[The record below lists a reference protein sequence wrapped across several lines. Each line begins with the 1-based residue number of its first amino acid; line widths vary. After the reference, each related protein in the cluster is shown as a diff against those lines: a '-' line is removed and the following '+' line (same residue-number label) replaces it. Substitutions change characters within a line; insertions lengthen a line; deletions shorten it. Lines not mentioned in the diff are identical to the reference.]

1 MRAHN
6 TTLATRSIRRF
17 QERDEPTDA
26 TRGGLGTVPRN
37 QRPRPAAPGRAP
49 CPDLPPLRL
58 SRRPLPSAPFLL
70 LLQKQ
75 QVSLRRAAESGG
87 LAQPPVAAPVLS
99 RAEPSGA
106 ALSQAAPCR
115 RERRRAEANCA
126 RESRARGRRSE
137 RSGGDPGSAAPSRC
151 CRRACS
157 RRRCRAPLR
166 PRRAAGRSPTFP
178 VPSAGERGLD
188 VRARLLPPAPLA
200 QQQSNSGVRGE
211 SVPPPRSSRR
221 RRLPQ
226 RAAPGPAGA
235 PRRGALLARGAA
247 RGAVEVR
254 SARRRGPGQHR
265 PLSETSPQVGM
276 GRGAGAAASLP
287 LLAALALLAGR
298 SPALLGAARAQL
310 SAGGCTFDDGPG
322 PCDYHQ
328 DLYDDF
334 DWVHVSAQEPHYL
347 PPEMPQGSYMVVISS
362 DHDPGEKTRL
372 QLPTM
377 KENDT
382 HCIDF
387 SYLLYSKNGGN
398 PGTLN
403 ILVRVNKGPLA
414 NPIWNVTGST
424 GKDWLRAELAV
435 STFWPNEYQVI
446 FEAEVSDGRNGYI
459 AIDDIQVLSYPCDK
473 SPHFLRL
480 GDVEVNAGQNAT
492 FQCIAT
498 GRDAVNNKLWLQ
510 RRNGEDIPVAQ
521 TKNINHRRFA
531 ATFKLQEV
539 TKTDQDLYRCVTQS
553 ERGSG
558 VSNFA
563 QLIVREPPRPI
574 APPQLLGV
582 GPTYLLIQLNANSI
596 IGDGPIILKEV
607 EYRMTSGTWT
617 ETHAVNAPTYKL
629 WHLDPDTE
637 YEIRVLLTRPGEG
650 GTGQPGPPLITRTK
664 CAEPMRTPKTL
675 KIAEIQ
681 ARHIAVDWE
690 SLGYNITRCHTF
702 NVTICYHYFC
712 GHNESKADC
721 LDMDPKAPQ
730 HVVDRLP
737 PYTNVSLK
745 MILTNPE
752 GRKESEET
760 IIQTDEDVPGPI
772 PAKSVKGTPFE
783 DKIFLNWKEP
793 VDPNGIIT
801 QYEVSYSSIQSFDP
815 AVPVAGPP
823 QTVSK
828 LWNSTHHVFSH
839 LHPGTTYQFFI
850 RASTIKGFG
859 PATTI
864 NVTTNISAPTLPDY
878 EGVDASLNETATTIT
893 VLLRPAQAKGAPIS
907 AYQIVVE
914 ELHPHR
920 TKRETGAM
928 ECYQIPV
935 TYQTALSGGSPY
947 YFAAQLPP
955 GNLPEPAPFTV
966 GDNRTYQGFWNPP
979 LAPRKGYNIYFQAM
993 SSVEKETKT
1002 QCVRIATKAAAT
1014 EEPEVIPDPAKQTDR
1029 VVKIAGISAGILVF
1043 ILLLLVVIL
1052 IVKKSKLAK
1061 KRKDAMGTTR
1071 QEMTHMVN
1079 AMDRSYADQST
1090 LHAEDPLSITFMD
1103 SHNFSPRLPNDPLVP
1118 TAVLGE
1124 DPNEN
1129 HSATAESSRLLDV
1142 PRYLC
1147 EGTES
1152 PYQTGQLHPAIR
1164 VADLLQH
1171 INLMKTSDSYG
1182 FKEEYESFFEGQSA
1196 SWDVAKKD
1204 QNRTKNRYGNII
1216 AYDHSRVILQ
1226 PVEDDPSSDYI
1237 NANYI
1242 DIWLYRDGYQRP
1254 SHYIAT
1260 QGPVHETVYDFW
1272 RMIWQE
1278 QSACV
1283 VMVTNLVEVGRV
1295 KCYKYWPDDTEVYG
1309 DFKVTCVEVEPL
1321 AEYVVRTFTLGRR
1334 GYNEIREVKQFH
1346 FTGWPDH
1353 GVPYN
1358 ATGLLSFI
1366 RRVKLSNP
1374 PSAGPIVV
1382 HCSAGAGRTGCYI
1395 VIDIML
1401 DMAEREGVVDIYNC
1415 VKALRSRR
1423 INMVQTEEQ
1432 YIFIHDAILEAC
1444 LCGETA
1450 IPVCEFKAAYFDMIR
1465 IDSQTNSSHLKDEF
1479 QTLNSVTPRL
1489 QAEDC
1494 SIACLPRNHDKNRFM
1509 DMLPPDRCLPFLIT
1523 IDGESSNYINAALM
1537 DSYRQP
1543 AAFIVTQHPLPN
1555 TVKDFWRLVYD
1566 YGCTSLVMLNEVDL
1580 AQGCPQY
1587 WPEEGILRYGPIQVE
1602 CMSCSMDC
1610 DVINRIFRIC
1620 NLTRPQEGYLMV
1632 QQFQYLGW
1640 ASHRDVPASKRSF
1653 LKLILQVEKWQ
1664 EECEEGEGRTI
1675 IHCLNGGGRSGMFCA
1690 IGIVVEMVKRQNVV
1704 DVFHAVKTLRNSK
1717 PNMVET
1723 PEQYRFCYDVAL
1735 EYLES
1740 S

>member
-1 MRAHN
+1 N
-6 TTLATRSIRRF
+6 L
-17 QERDEPTDA
+17 
-26 TRGGLGTVPRN
+26 N
-37 QRPRPAAPGRAP
+37 
-49 CPDLPPLRL
+49 
-58 SRRPLPSAPFLL
+58 
-70 LLQKQ
+70 
-75 QVSLRRAAESGG
+75 
-87 LAQPPVAAPVLS
+87 
-99 RAEPSGA
+99 
-106 ALSQAAPCR
+106 
-115 RERRRAEANCA
+115 
-126 RESRARGRRSE
+126 
-137 RSGGDPGSAAPSRC
+137 
-151 CRRACS
+151 
-157 RRRCRAPLR
+157 
-166 PRRAAGRSPTFP
+166 
-178 VPSAGERGLD
+178 
-188 VRARLLPPAPLA
+188 
-200 QQQSNSGVRGE
+200 
-211 SVPPPRSSRR
+211 
-221 RRLPQ
+221 
-226 RAAPGPAGA
+226 
-235 PRRGALLARGAA
+235 
-247 RGAVEVR
+247 
-254 SARRRGPGQHR
+254 
-265 PLSETSPQVGM
+265 
-276 GRGAGAAASLP
+276 
-287 LLAALALLAGR
+287 
-298 SPALLGAARAQL
+298 
-310 SAGGCTFDDGPG
+310 
-322 PCDYHQ
+322 
-328 DLYDDF
+328 
-334 DWVHVSAQEPHYL
+334 W
-347 PPEMPQGSYMVVISS
+347 GSYMIVDSS
-362 DHDPGEKTRL
+362 NHDPGEKARL

-387 SYLLYSKNGGN
+387 SYLLFSKNGASS
-398 PGTLN
+398 GTLN

-435 STFWPNEYQVI
+435 STFWPNEYQVSQQHTLI
-446 FEAEVSDGRNGYI
+446 SLHCCCSRGWG
-459 AIDDIQVLSYPCDK
+459 
-473 SPHFLRL
+473 
-480 GDVEVNAGQNAT
+480 GQ
-492 FQCIAT
+492 
-498 GRDAVNNKLWLQ
+498 
-510 RRNGEDIPVAQ
+510 
-521 TKNINHRRFA
+521 
-531 ATFKLQEV
+531 
-539 TKTDQDLYRCVTQS
+539 
-553 ERGSG
+553 
-558 VSNFA
+558 
-563 QLIVREPPRPI
+563 EPPRPI

-702 NVTICYHYFC
+702 NVTICYHYFH
-712 GHNESKADC
+712 GHNENKADC
-721 LDMDPKAPQ
+721 LDMDPKAPR
-730 HVVDRLP
+730 HIVDHLP

-760 IIQTDEDVPGPI
+760 IIQTDEDVPGPV
-772 PAKSVKGTPFE
+772 PAKSLKGTPFE

-793 VDPNGIIT
+793 LDPNGIIT
-801 QYEVSYSSIQSFDP
+801 QYEVSYSSIRSFDP
-815 AVPVAGPP
+815 AVLVAGPP

-828 LWNSTHHVFSH
+828 VWNSTHHVFPH

-850 RASTIKGFG
+850 RASTVKGFG
-859 PATTI
+859 PATAI

-920 TKRETGAM
+920 TKRETGTM
-928 ECYQIPV
+928 ECYQVPV
-935 TYQTALSGGSPY
+935 TYQNAVSGGSPY
-947 YFAAQLPP
+947 YFAAELPP

-993 SSVEKETKT
+993 SSVEK
-1002 QCVRIATKAAAT
+1002 VSATAAT

-1061 KRKDAMGTTR
+1061 KRKDAMGNTR

-1103 SHNFSPRLPNDPLVP
+1103 SHNFSPRCKYNSDRSY
-1118 TAVLGE
+1118 
-1124 DPNEN
+1124 EN

-1196 SWDVAKKD
+1196 SWDIAKKD

-1242 DIWLYRDGYQRP
+1242 DV
-1254 SHYIAT
+1254 S
-1260 QGPVHETVYDFW
+1260 GPVHETVYDFW

-1309 DFKVTCVEVEPL
+1309 DFKVACVEVEPL
-1321 AEYVVRTFTLGRR
+1321 AEYVVRTFTLERR
-1334 GYNEIREVKQFH
+1334 GYNEIRELKQFH

-1450 IPVCEFKAAYFDMIR
+1450 IPICEFKAAYFDMIR

-1566 YGCTSLVMLNEVDL
+1566 YGCTSVVMLNEVDL

-1587 WPEEGILRYGPIQVE
+1587 WPEEGMLRYGPIQVE

-1640 ASHRDVPASKRSF
+1640 ASHRDVPGSKRSF

-1690 IGIVVEMVKRQNVV
+1690 IGIVIEMVKRQNIV

-1723 PEQYRFCYDVAL
+1723 PVSYSPLIGIQTAN
-1735 EYLES
+1735 
-1740 S
+1740 

>member
-1 MRAHN
+1 MDTCR
-6 TTLATRSIRRF
+6 LGFILLYFSI
-17 QERDEPTDA
+17 
-26 TRGGLGTVPRN
+26 
-37 QRPRPAAPGRAP
+37 
-49 CPDLPPLRL
+49 L
-58 SRRPLPSAPFLL
+58 S
-70 LLQKQ
+70 
-75 QVSLRRAAESGG
+75 VG
-87 LAQPPVAAPVLS
+87 AQF
-99 RAEPSGA
+99 
-106 ALSQAAPCR
+106 
-115 RERRRAEANCA
+115 
-126 RESRARGRRSE
+126 
-137 RSGGDPGSAAPSRC
+137 
-151 CRRACS
+151 
-157 RRRCRAPLR
+157 
-166 PRRAAGRSPTFP
+166 T
-178 VPSAGERGLD
+178 
-188 VRARLLPPAPLA
+188 
-200 QQQSNSGVRGE
+200 
-211 SVPPPRSSRR
+211 
-221 RRLPQ
+221 
-226 RAAPGPAGA
+226 
-235 PRRGALLARGAA
+235 
-247 RGAVEVR
+247 
-254 SARRRGPGQHR
+254 
-265 PLSETSPQVGM
+265 
-276 GRGAGAAASLP
+276 
-287 LLAALALLAGR
+287 
-298 SPALLGAARAQL
+298 
-310 SAGGCTFDDGPG
+310 AGGCTFDDGPAQ
-322 PCDYHQ
+322 CDYQQ
-328 DLYDDF
+328 DPYDDF
-334 DWVHVSAQEPHYL
+334 DWTHVSAQEVPYL
-347 PPEMPQGSYMVVISS
+347 SSELPQGSYMMVDSS
-362 DHDPGEKTRL
+362 QHDAGEKARI
-372 QLPTM
+372 QLPVM

-387 SYLLYSKNGGN
+387 NYLLYTQDGSS

-403 ILVRVNKGPLA
+403 ILVKVNKGPLA
-414 NPIWNVTGST
+414 NPIWNVTSYT

-446 FEAEVSDGRNGYI
+446 FEAEVSDGKTGFI

-498 GRDAVNNKLWLQ
+498 GRDTMNNRLWLQ
-510 RRNGEDIPVAQ
+510 RRNGEDIPVAS

-531 ATFKLQEV
+531 ASFRLKEV
-539 TKTDQDLYRCVTQS
+539 TSLDQDLYRCVTQS

-563 QLIVREPPRPI
+563 GLIVREPPRPI

-596 IGDGPIILKEV
+596 FGDGPIILKEV
-607 EYRMTSGTWT
+607 EYRMTSGSWI
-617 ETHAVNAPTYKL
+617 ETHAVNSPNYKL

-664 CAEPMRTPKTL
+664 CAEPMRTPKRL
-675 KIAEIQ
+675 KIAETQ
-681 ARHIAVDWE
+681 ARFIAVDWE

-702 NVTICYHYFC
+702 NVTICYRYY
-712 GHNESKADC
+712 NANNQTKADC
-721 LDMDPKAPQ
+721 LDMDPKAPR
-730 HVVDRLP
+730 HVVGNLP
-737 PYTNVSLK
+737 PNTNVSLK

-752 GRKESEET
+752 GRKESDET
-760 IIQTDEDVPGPI
+760 IIQTDEDVPGPV
-772 PAKSVKGTPFE
+772 PSQSMKATPFE
-783 DKIFLNWKEP
+783 DRIFLYWKEP
-793 VDPNGIIT
+793 LEPNGIIT
-801 QYEVSYSSIQSFDP
+801 QYEIAYSGIRSFDP
-815 AVPVAGPP
+815 SVPIMRPP
-823 QTVSK
+823 LIVS
-828 LWNSTHHVFSH
+828 LPWNTSHHVFNQ
-839 LHPGTTYQFFI
+839 LHPGTTYQFII
-850 RASTIKGFG
+850 RASTVKGFG
-859 PATTI
+859 PPTTL
-864 NVTTNISAPTLPDY
+864 NVTTNISAPTLEEYDGS
-878 EGVDASLNETATTIT
+878 EAFLNETATTIT
-893 VLLRPAQAKGAPIS
+893 VLLKPAQAKGAPIS

-914 ELHPHR
+914 ELNPHR
-920 TKRETGAM
+920 TRREASSVD
-928 ECYQIPV
+928 CYQVPV
-935 TYQTALSGGSPY
+935 PFHSASSGGSSY
-947 YFAAQLPP
+947 YFAAELPP
-955 GNLPEPAPFTV
+955 GNLPEPSPFTV
-966 GDNRTYQGFWNPP
+966 GDNKTYHGFWNPP
-979 LAPRKGYNIYFQAM
+979 LTPRKNYNIYFQAV
-993 SSVEKETKT
+993 SSVEKESKT
-1002 QCVRIATKAAAT
+1002 QCLRLATKGAT

-1029 VVKIAGISAGILVF
+1029 VVKIAGISAGVLVF
-1043 ILLLLVVIL
+1043 ILLVLVAILL
-1052 IVKKSKLAK
+1052 VKKSHGGFTTKNWSVRRSYYSYSYYLKLAK
-1061 KRKDAMGTTR
+1061 KRKDAIGNTR

-1090 LHAEDPLSITFMD
+1090 LHTEDPMAVTFMD
-1103 SHNFSPRLPNDPLVP
+1103 SHNFSNRY
-1118 TAVLGE
+1118 
-1124 DPNEN
+1124 EN
-1129 HSATAESSRLLDV
+1129 HTAAAAESSRLLDV
-1142 PRYLC
+1142 PRYHC

-1204 QNRTKNRYGNII
+1204 TNRTKNRYGNII

-1226 PVEDDPSSDYI
+1226 PMEDDPSSDYI

-1272 RMIWQE
+1272 RMVWQE
-1278 QSACV
+1278 QSACI

-1295 KCYKYWPDDTEVYG
+1295 KCYKYWPDDAEVYG
-1309 DFKVTCVEVEPL
+1309 DFKVTFVEVEPL
-1321 AEYVVRTFTLGRR
+1321 AEYVVRTFTLERR
-1334 GYNEIREVKQFH
+1334 GFNELREVKQFH

-1353 GVPYN
+1353 GVPYH

-1366 RRVKLSNP
+1366 RRVKISNP

-1450 IPVCEFKAAYFDMIR
+1450 IPACEYKAAYYDMIR
-1465 IDSQTNSSHLKDEF
+1465 IDSQSNSSHLKDEF
-1479 QTLNSVTPRL
+1479 QTLNSVTP
-1489 QAEDC
+1489 QPQPEDC
-1494 SIACLPRNHDKNRFM
+1494 SIALLPRNHEKNRFM

-1566 YGCTSLVMLNEVDL
+1566 YGCTSLVMLNEIDL

-1587 WPEEGILRYGPIQVE
+1587 WPEEGTLRYGPVQVE

-1610 DVINRIFRIC
+1610 DVISRLFRIC

-1632 QQFQYLGW
+1632 RQFQYLGW
-1640 ASHRDVPASKRSF
+1640 AAHREVPASKRSF
-1653 LKLILQVEKWQ
+1653 LKLILQVDKWQ

-1690 IGIVVEMVKRQNVV
+1690 ISIVCEMIKRQNVV
-1704 DVFHAVKTLRNSK
+1704 DVFHAVKSLRNSK
-1717 PNMVET
+1717 PNMVDS
-1723 PEQYRFCYDVAL
+1723 PDQYRFCYDLAL
-1735 EYLES
+1735 EFIETS
-1740 S
+1740 

>member
-1 MRAHN
+1 MDTCR
-6 TTLATRSIRRF
+6 LGFILLYFSI
-17 QERDEPTDA
+17 
-26 TRGGLGTVPRN
+26 
-37 QRPRPAAPGRAP
+37 
-49 CPDLPPLRL
+49 LR
-58 SRRPLPSAPFLL
+58 
-70 LLQKQ
+70 
-75 QVSLRRAAESGG
+75 VG
-87 LAQPPVAAPVLS
+87 AQF
-99 RAEPSGA
+99 
-106 ALSQAAPCR
+106 
-115 RERRRAEANCA
+115 
-126 RESRARGRRSE
+126 
-137 RSGGDPGSAAPSRC
+137 
-151 CRRACS
+151 
-157 RRRCRAPLR
+157 
-166 PRRAAGRSPTFP
+166 T
-178 VPSAGERGLD
+178 
-188 VRARLLPPAPLA
+188 
-200 QQQSNSGVRGE
+200 
-211 SVPPPRSSRR
+211 
-221 RRLPQ
+221 
-226 RAAPGPAGA
+226 
-235 PRRGALLARGAA
+235 
-247 RGAVEVR
+247 
-254 SARRRGPGQHR
+254 
-265 PLSETSPQVGM
+265 
-276 GRGAGAAASLP
+276 
-287 LLAALALLAGR
+287 
-298 SPALLGAARAQL
+298 
-310 SAGGCTFDDGPG
+310 AGGCTFDDGPAQ
-322 PCDYHQ
+322 CDYQQ
-328 DLYDDF
+328 DPYDDF
-334 DWVHVSAQEPHYL
+334 DWTHVSAQEVPYL
-347 PPEMPQGSYMVVISS
+347 SSELPQGSYMMVDSS
-362 DHDPGEKTRL
+362 QHDAGEKARI
-372 QLPTM
+372 QLPVM

-387 SYLLYSKNGGN
+387 NYLLYTQDGSS

-403 ILVRVNKGPLA
+403 ILVKVNKGPLA
-414 NPIWNVTGST
+414 NPIWNVTSYT

-446 FEAEVSDGRNGYI
+446 FEAEVSDGKTGFI

-498 GRDAVNNKLWLQ
+498 GRDTVNNRLWLQ
-510 RRNGEDIPVAQ
+510 RRNGEDIPVAS

-531 ATFKLQEV
+531 ASFRLKEV
-539 TKTDQDLYRCVTQS
+539 TSLDQDLYRCVTQS

-563 QLIVREPPRPI
+563 GLIVREPPRPI

-596 IGDGPIILKEV
+596 FGDGPIILKEV
-607 EYRMTSGTWT
+607 EYRMTSGSWI
-617 ETHAVNAPTYKL
+617 ETHAVNSPNYKL

-664 CAEPMRTPKTL
+664 CAEPMRTPKRL
-675 KIAEIQ
+675 KIAETQ
-681 ARHIAVDWE
+681 ARFIAVDWE

-702 NVTICYHYFC
+702 NVTICYRYY
-712 GHNESKADC
+712 NANNQTKADC
-721 LDMDPKAPQ
+721 LDMDPKAPR
-730 HVVDRLP
+730 HVVGNLP
-737 PYTNVSLK
+737 PNTNVSLK

-752 GRKESEET
+752 GRKESDET
-760 IIQTDEDVPGPI
+760 IIQTDEDVPGPV
-772 PAKSVKGTPFE
+772 PSQSMKATPFE
-783 DKIFLNWKEP
+783 DRIFLYWKEP
-793 VDPNGIIT
+793 LEPNGIIT
-801 QYEVSYSSIQSFDP
+801 QYEIAYSGIRSFDP
-815 AVPVAGPP
+815 SVPIMRPP
-823 QTVSK
+823 LIVSMP
-828 LWNSTHHVFSH
+828 WNTSHHVFNQ
-839 LHPGTTYQFFI
+839 LHPGTTYQFII
-850 RASTIKGFG
+850 RASTVKGFG
-859 PATTI
+859 PPTI
-864 NVTTNISAPTLPDY
+864 LNVTTNISAPTLEEYDGS
-878 EGVDASLNETATTIT
+878 EAFLNETATSIT
-893 VLLRPAQAKGAPIS
+893 VLLKPAQAKGAPIS

-914 ELHPHR
+914 ELNPHR
-920 TKRETGAM
+920 TRREASSVD
-928 ECYQIPV
+928 CYQVPV
-935 TYQTALSGGSPY
+935 PFHSASSGGSPY
-947 YFAAQLPP
+947 YFAAELPP
-955 GNLPEPAPFTV
+955 GNLPEPSPFTV
-966 GDNRTYQGFWNPP
+966 GDNKTYHGFWNPP
-979 LAPRKGYNIYFQAM
+979 LAPRKNYNIYFQAV
-993 SSVEKETKT
+993 SSVEKESKT
-1002 QCVRIATKAAAT
+1002 QCLRLATKGAT

-1029 VVKIAGISAGILVF
+1029 VVKIAGISAGVLVF
-1043 ILLLLVVIL
+1043 ILLVLVAILLV
-1052 IVKKSKLAK
+1052 KKRKLAK
-1061 KRKDAMGTTR
+1061 KRKDAIGNTR

-1090 LHAEDPLSITFMD
+1090 LHAEDPMAVTFMD
-1103 SHNFSPRLPNDPLVP
+1103 SHNFSNRLPNDPLVP
-1118 TAVLGE
+1118 TAVLVPIT
-1124 DPNEN
+1124 DEN
-1129 HSATAESSRLLDV
+1129 HTAAAAESSRLLDV
-1142 PRYLC
+1142 ARYHC

-1204 QNRTKNRYGNII
+1204 TNRTKNRYGNII

-1226 PVEDDPSSDYI
+1226 PMEDDPSSDYI

-1272 RMIWQE
+1272 RMVWQE
-1278 QSACV
+1278 QSACI

-1295 KCYKYWPDDTEVYG
+1295 KCYKYWPDDAEVYG
-1309 DFKVTCVEVEPL
+1309 DFKVTFVEVEPL
-1321 AEYVVRTFTLGRR
+1321 AEYVVRTFTLERR
-1334 GYNEIREVKQFH
+1334 GFNELREVKQFH

-1353 GVPYN
+1353 GVPYH

-1366 RRVKLSNP
+1366 RRVKISNP

-1450 IPVCEFKAAYFDMIR
+1450 IPACEYKAAYYDMIR
-1465 IDSQTNSSHLKDEF
+1465 IDSQSNSSHLKDEF
-1479 QTLNSVTPRL
+1479 QTLNSVTP
-1489 QAEDC
+1489 QPQPEDC
-1494 SIACLPRNHDKNRFM
+1494 SIALLPRNHEKNRFM

-1566 YGCTSLVMLNEVDL
+1566 YGCTSLVMLNEIDL

-1587 WPEEGILRYGPIQVE
+1587 WPEEGMLRYGPVQVE

-1610 DVINRIFRIC
+1610 DVISRLFRIC

-1632 QQFQYLGW
+1632 RQFQYLGW
-1640 ASHRDVPASKRSF
+1640 AAHREIPASKRSF
-1653 LKLILQVEKWQ
+1653 LKLILQVDKWQ

-1690 IGIVVEMVKRQNVV
+1690 ISIVCEMIKRQNVV
-1704 DVFHAVKTLRNSK
+1704 DVFHAVKSLRNSK
-1717 PNMVET
+1717 PNMVDS
-1723 PEQYRFCYDVAL
+1723 PDQYRFCYDLAL
-1735 EYLES
+1735 EFIETS
-1740 S
+1740 

>member
-1 MRAHN
+1 MDTCRLGFILLYFSILSVGAQF
-6 TTLATRSIRRF
+6 TT
-17 QERDEPTDA
+17 
-26 TRGGLGTVPRN
+26 
-37 QRPRPAAPGRAP
+37 
-49 CPDLPPLRL
+49 
-58 SRRPLPSAPFLL
+58 
-70 LLQKQ
+70 
-75 QVSLRRAAESGG
+75 
-87 LAQPPVAAPVLS
+87 
-99 RAEPSGA
+99 
-106 ALSQAAPCR
+106 
-115 RERRRAEANCA
+115 
-126 RESRARGRRSE
+126 
-137 RSGGDPGSAAPSRC
+137 
-151 CRRACS
+151 
-157 RRRCRAPLR
+157 
-166 PRRAAGRSPTFP
+166 
-178 VPSAGERGLD
+178 
-188 VRARLLPPAPLA
+188 
-200 QQQSNSGVRGE
+200 
-211 SVPPPRSSRR
+211 
-221 RRLPQ
+221 
-226 RAAPGPAGA
+226 
-235 PRRGALLARGAA
+235 
-247 RGAVEVR
+247 
-254 SARRRGPGQHR
+254 
-265 PLSETSPQVGM
+265 
-276 GRGAGAAASLP
+276 
-287 LLAALALLAGR
+287 
-298 SPALLGAARAQL
+298 
-310 SAGGCTFDDGPG
+310 GGCTFDDGPAQ
-322 PCDYHQ
+322 CDYQQ
-328 DLYDDF
+328 DPYDDF
-334 DWVHVSAQEPHYL
+334 DWTHVSAQEVPYL
-347 PPEMPQGSYMVVISS
+347 SSELPQGSYMMVDSS
-362 DHDPGEKTRL
+362 QHDAGEKARI
-372 QLPTM
+372 QLPVM

-387 SYLLYSKNGGN
+387 NYLLYTQDGSS

-403 ILVRVNKGPLA
+403 ILVKVNKGPLA
-414 NPIWNVTGST
+414 NPIWNVTSYT

-446 FEAEVSDGRNGYI
+446 FEAEVSDGKTGFI

-498 GRDAVNNKLWLQ
+498 GRDTVNNRLWLQ
-510 RRNGEDIPVAQ
+510 RRNGEDIPVAS

-531 ATFKLQEV
+531 ASFRLKEV
-539 TKTDQDLYRCVTQS
+539 TSLDQDLYRCVTQS

-563 QLIVREPPRPI
+563 GLIVREPPRPI

-596 IGDGPIILKEV
+596 FGDGPIILKEV
-607 EYRMTSGTWT
+607 EYRMTSGIWI
-617 ETHAVNAPTYKL
+617 ETHAVNSPNYKL

-664 CAEPMRTPKTL
+664 CAEPMRTPKRL
-675 KIAEIQ
+675 KIAETQ
-681 ARHIAVDWE
+681 ARFIAVDWE

-702 NVTICYHYFC
+702 NVTICYRYY
-712 GHNESKADC
+712 NANNQTKADC
-721 LDMDPKAPQ
+721 LDMDPKAPR
-730 HVVDRLP
+730 HVVGNLP
-737 PYTNVSLK
+737 PNTNVSLK

-752 GRKESEET
+752 GRKESDET
-760 IIQTDEDVPGPI
+760 IIQTDEDVPGPV
-772 PAKSVKGTPFE
+772 PSQSMKATPFE
-783 DKIFLNWKEP
+783 DRIFLYWKEP
-793 VDPNGIIT
+793 LEPNGIIT
-801 QYEVSYSSIQSFDP
+801 QYEIAYSGIRSFDP
-815 AVPVAGPP
+815 SVPIMRPP
-823 QTVSK
+823 LIVS
-828 LWNSTHHVFSH
+828 LPWNTSHHVFNQ
-839 LHPGTTYQFFI
+839 LHPGTTYQFII
-850 RASTIKGFG
+850 RASTVKGFG
-859 PATTI
+859 PPTTL
-864 NVTTNISAPTLPDY
+864 NVTTNISAPTLEEYDGS
-878 EGVDASLNETATTIT
+878 EAFLNETATTIT
-893 VLLRPAQAKGAPIS
+893 VLLKPAQAKGAPIS

-914 ELHPHR
+914 ELNPHR
-920 TKRETGAM
+920 TRREASSVD
-928 ECYQIPV
+928 CYQVPV
-935 TYQTALSGGSPY
+935 PFHSASSGGSPY
-947 YFAAQLPP
+947 YFAAELPP
-955 GNLPEPAPFTV
+955 GNLPEPSPFTV
-966 GDNRTYQGFWNPP
+966 GDNKTYHGFWNPP
-979 LAPRKGYNIYFQAM
+979 LAPRKNYNIYFQAV
-993 SSVEKETKT
+993 SSVEKESKT
-1002 QCVRIATKAAAT
+1002 QCLRLATKGAT

-1029 VVKIAGISAGILVF
+1029 VVKIAGISAGVLVF
-1043 ILLLLVVIL
+1043 ILLVLVAILL
-1052 IVKKSKLAK
+1052 VKKSHGGFTTKNWSVRKLAK
-1061 KRKDAMGTTR
+1061 KRKDAIGNTR

-1090 LHAEDPLSITFMD
+1090 LHTEDPMAVTFMD
-1103 SHNFSPRLPNDPLVP
+1103 SHNFSNRY
-1118 TAVLGE
+1118 
-1124 DPNEN
+1124 EN
-1129 HSATAESSRLLDV
+1129 HTAAAAESSRLLDV
-1142 PRYLC
+1142 PRYHC

-1204 QNRTKNRYGNII
+1204 TNRTKNRYGNII

-1226 PVEDDPSSDYI
+1226 PMEDDPSSDYI

-1272 RMIWQE
+1272 RMVWQE
-1278 QSACV
+1278 QSACI

-1295 KCYKYWPDDTEVYG
+1295 KCYKYWPDDAEVYG
-1309 DFKVTCVEVEPL
+1309 DFKVTFVEVEPL
-1321 AEYVVRTFTLGRR
+1321 AEYVVRTFTLERR
-1334 GYNEIREVKQFH
+1334 GFNELREVKQFH

-1353 GVPYN
+1353 GVPYH

-1366 RRVKLSNP
+1366 RRVKISNP

-1450 IPVCEFKAAYFDMIR
+1450 IPACEYKAAYYDMIR
-1465 IDSQTNSSHLKDEF
+1465 IDSQSNSSHLKDEF
-1479 QTLNSVTPRL
+1479 QTLNSVTP
-1489 QAEDC
+1489 QPQPEDC
-1494 SIACLPRNHDKNRFM
+1494 SIALLPRNHEKNRFM

-1566 YGCTSLVMLNEVDL
+1566 YGCTSLVMLNEIDL

-1587 WPEEGILRYGPIQVE
+1587 WPEEGMLRYGPVQVE

-1610 DVINRIFRIC
+1610 DVISRLFRIC

-1632 QQFQYLGW
+1632 RQFQYLGW
-1640 ASHRDVPASKRSF
+1640 AAHREVPASKRSF
-1653 LKLILQVEKWQ
+1653 LKLILQVDKWQ

-1690 IGIVVEMVKRQNVV
+1690 ISIVCEMIKRQNVV
-1704 DVFHAVKTLRNSK
+1704 DVFHAVKSLRNSK
-1717 PNMVET
+1717 PNMVDS
-1723 PEQYRFCYDVAL
+1723 PDQYRFCYDLAL
-1735 EYLES
+1735 EFIETS
-1740 S
+1740 

>member
-1 MRAHN
+1 MDTCR
-6 TTLATRSIRRF
+6 LGFILLYFSI
-17 QERDEPTDA
+17 
-26 TRGGLGTVPRN
+26 
-37 QRPRPAAPGRAP
+37 
-49 CPDLPPLRL
+49 L
-58 SRRPLPSAPFLL
+58 S
-70 LLQKQ
+70 
-75 QVSLRRAAESGG
+75 VG
-87 LAQPPVAAPVLS
+87 AQF
-99 RAEPSGA
+99 
-106 ALSQAAPCR
+106 
-115 RERRRAEANCA
+115 
-126 RESRARGRRSE
+126 
-137 RSGGDPGSAAPSRC
+137 
-151 CRRACS
+151 
-157 RRRCRAPLR
+157 
-166 PRRAAGRSPTFP
+166 T
-178 VPSAGERGLD
+178 
-188 VRARLLPPAPLA
+188 
-200 QQQSNSGVRGE
+200 
-211 SVPPPRSSRR
+211 
-221 RRLPQ
+221 
-226 RAAPGPAGA
+226 
-235 PRRGALLARGAA
+235 
-247 RGAVEVR
+247 
-254 SARRRGPGQHR
+254 
-265 PLSETSPQVGM
+265 
-276 GRGAGAAASLP
+276 
-287 LLAALALLAGR
+287 
-298 SPALLGAARAQL
+298 
-310 SAGGCTFDDGPG
+310 AGGCTFDDGPAQ
-322 PCDYHQ
+322 CDYQQ
-328 DLYDDF
+328 DPYDDF
-334 DWVHVSAQEPHYL
+334 DWTHVSAQEVPYL
-347 PPEMPQGSYMVVISS
+347 SSELPQGSYMMVDSS
-362 DHDPGEKTRL
+362 QHDAGEKARI
-372 QLPTM
+372 QLPVM

-387 SYLLYSKNGGN
+387 NYLLYTQDGSS

-403 ILVRVNKGPLA
+403 ILVKVNKGPLA
-414 NPIWNVTGST
+414 NPIWNVTSYT

-446 FEAEVSDGRNGYI
+446 FEAEVSDGKTGFI

-498 GRDAVNNKLWLQ
+498 GRDTVNNRLWLQ
-510 RRNGEDIPVAQ
+510 RRNGEDIPVAS

-531 ATFKLQEV
+531 ASFRLKEV
-539 TKTDQDLYRCVTQS
+539 TSLDQDLYRCVTQS

-563 QLIVREPPRPI
+563 GLIVREPPRPI

-596 IGDGPIILKEV
+596 FGDGPIILKEV
-607 EYRMTSGTWT
+607 EYRMTSGSWI
-617 ETHAVNAPTYKL
+617 ETHAVNSPNYKL

-664 CAEPMRTPKTL
+664 CAEPMRTPKRL
-675 KIAEIQ
+675 KIAETQ
-681 ARHIAVDWE
+681 ARFIAVDWE

-702 NVTICYHYFC
+702 NVTICYRYY
-712 GHNESKADC
+712 NANNQTKADC
-721 LDMDPKAPQ
+721 LDMDPKAPR
-730 HVVDRLP
+730 HVVGNLP
-737 PYTNVSLK
+737 PNTNVSLK

-752 GRKESEET
+752 GRKESDET
-760 IIQTDEDVPGPI
+760 IIQTDEDVPGPV
-772 PAKSVKGTPFE
+772 PSQSMKATPFE
-783 DKIFLNWKEP
+783 DRIFLYWKEP
-793 VDPNGIIT
+793 LEPNGIIT
-801 QYEVSYSSIQSFDP
+801 QYEIAYSGIRSFDP
-815 AVPVAGPP
+815 SVPIMRPP
-823 QTVSK
+823 LIVS
-828 LWNSTHHVFSH
+828 LPWNTSHHVFNQ
-839 LHPGTTYQFFI
+839 LHPGTTYQFII
-850 RASTIKGFG
+850 RASTVKGFG
-859 PATTI
+859 PPTTL
-864 NVTTNISAPTLPDY
+864 NVTTNISAPTLEEYDGS
-878 EGVDASLNETATTIT
+878 EAFLNETATTIT
-893 VLLRPAQAKGAPIS
+893 VLLKPAQAKGAPIS

-914 ELHPHR
+914 ELNPHR
-920 TKRETGAM
+920 TRREASSVD
-928 ECYQIPV
+928 CYQVPV
-935 TYQTALSGGSPY
+935 PFHSASSGGSSY
-947 YFAAQLPP
+947 YFAAELPP
-955 GNLPEPAPFTV
+955 GNLPEPSPFTV
-966 GDNRTYQGFWNPP
+966 GDNKTYHGFWNPP
-979 LAPRKGYNIYFQAM
+979 LTPRKNYNIYFQAV
-993 SSVEKETKT
+993 SSVEKESKT
-1002 QCVRIATKAAAT
+1002 QCLRLATKGAT

-1029 VVKIAGISAGILVF
+1029 VVKIAGISAGVLVF
-1043 ILLLLVVIL
+1043 ILLVLVAILLV
-1052 IVKKSKLAK
+1052 KKRKLAK
-1061 KRKDAMGTTR
+1061 KRKDAIGNTR

-1090 LHAEDPLSITFMD
+1090 LHTEDPMAVTFMD
-1103 SHNFSPRLPNDPLVP
+1103 SHNFSNRLPNDPLVP
-1118 TAVLGE
+1118 TAVLVPIT
-1124 DPNEN
+1124 DEN
-1129 HSATAESSRLLDV
+1129 HTAAAAESSRLLDV
-1142 PRYLC
+1142 PRYHC

-1204 QNRTKNRYGNII
+1204 TNRTKNRYGNII

-1226 PVEDDPSSDYI
+1226 PMEDDPSSDYI

-1272 RMIWQE
+1272 RMVWQE
-1278 QSACV
+1278 QSACI

-1295 KCYKYWPDDTEVYG
+1295 KCYKYWPDDAEVYG
-1309 DFKVTCVEVEPL
+1309 DFKVTFVEVEPL
-1321 AEYVVRTFTLGRR
+1321 AEYVVRTFTLERR
-1334 GYNEIREVKQFH
+1334 GFNELREVKQFH

-1353 GVPYN
+1353 GVPYH

-1366 RRVKLSNP
+1366 RRVKISNP

-1450 IPVCEFKAAYFDMIR
+1450 IPACEYKAAYYDMIR
-1465 IDSQTNSSHLKDEF
+1465 IDSQSNSSHLKDEF
-1479 QTLNSVTPRL
+1479 QTLNSVTP
-1489 QAEDC
+1489 QPQPEDC
-1494 SIACLPRNHDKNRFM
+1494 SIALLPRNHEKNRFM

-1566 YGCTSLVMLNEVDL
+1566 YGCTSLVMLNEIDL

-1587 WPEEGILRYGPIQVE
+1587 WPEEGTLRYGPVQVE

-1610 DVINRIFRIC
+1610 DVISRLFRIC

-1632 QQFQYLGW
+1632 RQFQYLGW
-1640 ASHRDVPASKRSF
+1640 AAHREVPASKRSF
-1653 LKLILQVEKWQ
+1653 LKLILQVDKWQ

-1690 IGIVVEMVKRQNVV
+1690 ISIVCEMIKRQNVV
-1704 DVFHAVKTLRNSK
+1704 DVFHAVKSLRNSK
-1717 PNMVET
+1717 PNMVDS
-1723 PEQYRFCYDVAL
+1723 PDQYRFCYDLAL
-1735 EYLES
+1735 EFIETS
-1740 S
+1740 

>member
-1 MRAHN
+1 LWSCVRH
-6 TTLATRSIRRF
+6 
-17 QERDEPTDA
+17 
-26 TRGGLGTVPRN
+26 
-37 QRPRPAAPGRAP
+37 PG
-49 CPDLPPLRL
+49 
-58 SRRPLPSAPFLL
+58 
-70 LLQKQ
+70 
-75 QVSLRRAAESGG
+75 
-87 LAQPPVAAPVLS
+87 
-99 RAEPSGA
+99 
-106 ALSQAAPCR
+106 
-115 RERRRAEANCA
+115 
-126 RESRARGRRSE
+126 
-137 RSGGDPGSAAPSRC
+137 
-151 CRRACS
+151 
-157 RRRCRAPLR
+157 
-166 PRRAAGRSPTFP
+166 
-178 VPSAGERGLD
+178 
-188 VRARLLPPAPLA
+188 
-200 QQQSNSGVRGE
+200 
-211 SVPPPRSSRR
+211 
-221 RRLPQ
+221 
-226 RAAPGPAGA
+226 
-235 PRRGALLARGAA
+235 
-247 RGAVEVR
+247 
-254 SARRRGPGQHR
+254 
-265 PLSETSPQVGM
+265 
-276 GRGAGAAASLP
+276 
-287 LLAALALLAGR
+287 
-298 SPALLGAARAQL
+298 
-310 SAGGCTFDDGPG
+310 
-322 PCDYHQ
+322 
-328 DLYDDF
+328 
-334 DWVHVSAQEPHYL
+334 
-347 PPEMPQGSYMVVISS
+347 I
-362 DHDPGEKTRL
+362 
-372 QLPTM
+372 
-377 KENDT
+377 
-382 HCIDF
+382 I
-387 SYLLYSKNGGN
+387 
-398 PGTLN
+398 N
-403 ILVRVNKGPLA
+403 I
-414 NPIWNVTGST
+414 
-424 GKDWLRAELAV
+424 
-435 STFWPNEYQVI
+435 
-446 FEAEVSDGRNGYI
+446 
-459 AIDDIQVLSYPCDK
+459 
-473 SPHFLRL
+473 
-480 GDVEVNAGQNAT
+480 
-492 FQCIAT
+492 
-498 GRDAVNNKLWLQ
+498 
-510 RRNGEDIPVAQ
+510 RNGEDIPVAQ

-531 ATFKLQEV
+531 ASFRLQEV

-607 EYRMTSGTWT
+607 EYRMTSGSWT

-650 GTGQPGPPLITRTK
+650 GTGLPGPPLITRTK

-681 ARHIAVDWE
+681 ARRIAVDWE

-702 NVTICYHYFC
+702 NVTICYHYFR

-730 HVVDRLP
+730 HVVNHLP

-760 IIQTDEDVPGPI
+760 IIQTDEDVPGPV
-772 PAKSVKGTPFE
+772 PVNSLQGTSFE
-783 DKIFLNWKEP
+783 NKIFLNWKEP
-793 VDPNGIIT
+793 LDPNGIIT
-801 QYEVSYSSIQSFDP
+801 QYE
-815 AVPVAGPP
+815 
-823 QTVSK
+823 TVSN
-828 LWNSTHHVFSH
+828 LWNSTHHVFMH

-850 RASTIKGFG
+850 RASTVKGFG
-859 PATTI
+859 PATAI
-864 NVTTNISAPTLPDY
+864 NVTTNISA
-878 EGVDASLNETATTIT
+878 
-893 VLLRPAQAKGAPIS
+893 
-907 AYQIVVE
+907 
-914 ELHPHR
+914 
-920 TKRETGAM
+920 M
-928 ECYQIPV
+928 ECYQVPV
-935 TYQTALSGGSPY
+935 TYQNAMSGGAPY
-947 YFAAQLPP
+947 YFAAELPP
-955 GNLPEPAPFTV
+955 GNLPEPAPFT
-966 GDNRTYQGFWNPP
+966 GFWNPP

-993 SSVEKETKT
+993 SSVEKVT
-1002 QCVRIATKAAAT
+1002 AAT

-1052 IVKKSKLAK
+1052 I
-1061 KRKDAMGTTR
+1061 
-1071 QEMTHMVN
+1071 EMTHMVN

-1103 SHNFSPRLPNDPLVP
+1103 QHNFSPRLPSDPLVP

-1124 DPNEN
+1124 
-1129 HSATAESSRLLDV
+1129 ALI
-1142 PRYLC
+1142 LC
-1147 EGTES
+1147 HHFCMDHTSLHGLQLCLHKS

-1204 QNRTKNRYGNII
+1204 QNRAKNRYGNII
-1216 AYDHSRVILQ
+1216 
-1226 PVEDDPSSDYI
+1226 
-1237 NANYI
+1237 
-1242 DIWLYRDGYQRP
+1242 GYQRP

-1278 QSACV
+1278 QSACI

-1309 DFKVTCVEVEPL
+1309 DFKVTCVEMEPL
-1321 AEYVVRTFTLGRR
+1321 AEYVVRTFTLERR

-1353 GVPYN
+1353 GVPYH

-1366 RRVKLSNP
+1366 RRVKFSNP

-1543 AAFIVTQHPLPN
+1543 AAFIVTQYPLPN

-1566 YGCTSLVMLNEVDL
+1566 YGCTSIVMLNEVDL
-1580 AQGCPQY
+1580 SQGCPQY
-1587 WPEEGILRYGPIQVE
+1587 WPEEGTLRYGPIQVE

-1640 ASHRDVPASKRSF
+1640 ASHREVPGSKRSF

-1717 PNMVET
+1717 PNMVEA
-1723 PEQYRFCYDVAL
+1723 PVSHSRGC
-1735 EYLES
+1735 
-1740 S
+1740 

>member
-1 MRAHN
+1 MDTCR
-6 TTLATRSIRRF
+6 LGFILLYFSI
-17 QERDEPTDA
+17 
-26 TRGGLGTVPRN
+26 
-37 QRPRPAAPGRAP
+37 
-49 CPDLPPLRL
+49 L
-58 SRRPLPSAPFLL
+58 S
-70 LLQKQ
+70 
-75 QVSLRRAAESGG
+75 VG
-87 LAQPPVAAPVLS
+87 AQF
-99 RAEPSGA
+99 
-106 ALSQAAPCR
+106 
-115 RERRRAEANCA
+115 
-126 RESRARGRRSE
+126 
-137 RSGGDPGSAAPSRC
+137 
-151 CRRACS
+151 
-157 RRRCRAPLR
+157 
-166 PRRAAGRSPTFP
+166 T
-178 VPSAGERGLD
+178 
-188 VRARLLPPAPLA
+188 
-200 QQQSNSGVRGE
+200 
-211 SVPPPRSSRR
+211 
-221 RRLPQ
+221 
-226 RAAPGPAGA
+226 
-235 PRRGALLARGAA
+235 
-247 RGAVEVR
+247 
-254 SARRRGPGQHR
+254 
-265 PLSETSPQVGM
+265 
-276 GRGAGAAASLP
+276 
-287 LLAALALLAGR
+287 
-298 SPALLGAARAQL
+298 
-310 SAGGCTFDDGPG
+310 AGGCTFDDGPAQ
-322 PCDYHQ
+322 CDYQQ
-328 DLYDDF
+328 DPYDDF
-334 DWVHVSAQEPHYL
+334 DWTHVSAQEVPYL
-347 PPEMPQGSYMVVISS
+347 SSELPQGSYMMVDSS
-362 DHDPGEKTRL
+362 QHDAGEKARI
-372 QLPTM
+372 QLPVM

-387 SYLLYSKNGGN
+387 NYLLYTQDGSS

-403 ILVRVNKGPLA
+403 ILVKVNKGPLA
-414 NPIWNVTGST
+414 NPIWNVTSYT

-446 FEAEVSDGRNGYI
+446 FEAEVSDGKTGFI

-498 GRDAVNNKLWLQ
+498 GRDTMNNRLWLQ
-510 RRNGEDIPVAQ
+510 RRNGEDIPVAS

-531 ATFKLQEV
+531 ASFRLKEV
-539 TKTDQDLYRCVTQS
+539 TSLDQDLYRCVTQS

-563 QLIVREPPRPI
+563 GLIVREPPRPI

-596 IGDGPIILKEV
+596 FGDGPIILKEV
-607 EYRMTSGTWT
+607 EYRMTSGSWI
-617 ETHAVNAPTYKL
+617 ETHAVNSPNYKL

-664 CAEPMRTPKTL
+664 CAEPMRTPKRL
-675 KIAEIQ
+675 KIAETQ
-681 ARHIAVDWE
+681 ARFIAVDWE

-702 NVTICYHYFC
+702 NVTICYRYY
-712 GHNESKADC
+712 NANNQTKADC
-721 LDMDPKAPQ
+721 LDMDPKAPR
-730 HVVDRLP
+730 HVVGNLP
-737 PYTNVSLK
+737 PNTNVSLK

-752 GRKESEET
+752 GRKESDET
-760 IIQTDEDVPGPI
+760 IIQTDEDVPGPV
-772 PAKSVKGTPFE
+772 PSQSMKATPFE
-783 DKIFLNWKEP
+783 DRIFLYWKEP
-793 VDPNGIIT
+793 LEPNGIIT
-801 QYEVSYSSIQSFDP
+801 QYEIAYSGIRSFDP
-815 AVPVAGPP
+815 SVPIMRPP
-823 QTVSK
+823 LIVS
-828 LWNSTHHVFSH
+828 LPWNTSHHVFNQ
-839 LHPGTTYQFFI
+839 LHPGTTYQFII
-850 RASTIKGFG
+850 RASTVKGFG
-859 PATTI
+859 PPTTL
-864 NVTTNISAPTLPDY
+864 NVTTNISAPTLEEYDGS
-878 EGVDASLNETATTIT
+878 EAFLNETATTIT
-893 VLLRPAQAKGAPIS
+893 VLLKPAQAKGAPIS

-914 ELHPHR
+914 ELNPHR
-920 TKRETGAM
+920 TRREASSVD
-928 ECYQIPV
+928 CYQVPV
-935 TYQTALSGGSPY
+935 PFHSASSGGSSY
-947 YFAAQLPP
+947 YFAAELPP
-955 GNLPEPAPFTV
+955 GNLPEPSPFTV
-966 GDNRTYQGFWNPP
+966 GDNKTYHGFWNPP
-979 LAPRKGYNIYFQAM
+979 LTPRKNYNIYFQAV
-993 SSVEKETKT
+993 SSVEKESKT
-1002 QCVRIATKAAAT
+1002 QCLRLATKGAT

-1029 VVKIAGISAGILVF
+1029 VVKIAGISAGVLVF
-1043 ILLLLVVIL
+1043 ILLVLVAILL
-1052 IVKKSKLAK
+1052 VKKSHGGFTTKNWSVRKLAK
-1061 KRKDAMGTTR
+1061 KRKDAIGNTR

-1090 LHAEDPLSITFMD
+1090 LHTEDPMAVTFMD
-1103 SHNFSPRLPNDPLVP
+1103 SHNFSNRLPNDPLVP
-1118 TAVLGE
+1118 TAVLVPIT
-1124 DPNEN
+1124 DEN
-1129 HSATAESSRLLDV
+1129 HTAAAAESSRLLDV
-1142 PRYLC
+1142 PRYHC

-1204 QNRTKNRYGNII
+1204 TNRTKNRYGNII

-1226 PVEDDPSSDYI
+1226 PMEDDPSSDYI

-1272 RMIWQE
+1272 RMVWQE
-1278 QSACV
+1278 QSACI

-1295 KCYKYWPDDTEVYG
+1295 KCYKYWPDDAEVYG
-1309 DFKVTCVEVEPL
+1309 DFKVTFVEVEPL
-1321 AEYVVRTFTLGRR
+1321 AEYVVRTFTLERR
-1334 GYNEIREVKQFH
+1334 GFNELREVKQFH

-1353 GVPYN
+1353 GVPYH

-1366 RRVKLSNP
+1366 RRVKISNP

-1450 IPVCEFKAAYFDMIR
+1450 IPACEYKAAYYDMIR
-1465 IDSQTNSSHLKDEF
+1465 IDSQSNSSHLKDEF
-1479 QTLNSVTPRL
+1479 QTLNSVTP
-1489 QAEDC
+1489 QPQPEDC
-1494 SIACLPRNHDKNRFM
+1494 SIALLPRNHEKNRFM

-1566 YGCTSLVMLNEVDL
+1566 YGCTSLVMLNEIDL

-1587 WPEEGILRYGPIQVE
+1587 WPEEGTLRYGPVQVE

-1610 DVINRIFRIC
+1610 DVISRLFRIC

-1632 QQFQYLGW
+1632 RQFQYLGW
-1640 ASHRDVPASKRSF
+1640 AAHREVPASKRSF
-1653 LKLILQVEKWQ
+1653 LKLILQVDKWQ

-1690 IGIVVEMVKRQNVV
+1690 ISIVCEMIKRQNVV
-1704 DVFHAVKTLRNSK
+1704 DVFHAVKSLRNSK
-1717 PNMVET
+1717 PNMVDS
-1723 PEQYRFCYDVAL
+1723 PDQYRFCYDLAL
-1735 EYLES
+1735 EFIETS
-1740 S
+1740 

>member
-1 MRAHN
+1 MDTCR
-6 TTLATRSIRRF
+6 LGFILLYFSI
-17 QERDEPTDA
+17 
-26 TRGGLGTVPRN
+26 
-37 QRPRPAAPGRAP
+37 
-49 CPDLPPLRL
+49 LR
-58 SRRPLPSAPFLL
+58 
-70 LLQKQ
+70 
-75 QVSLRRAAESGG
+75 VG
-87 LAQPPVAAPVLS
+87 AQF
-99 RAEPSGA
+99 
-106 ALSQAAPCR
+106 
-115 RERRRAEANCA
+115 
-126 RESRARGRRSE
+126 
-137 RSGGDPGSAAPSRC
+137 
-151 CRRACS
+151 
-157 RRRCRAPLR
+157 
-166 PRRAAGRSPTFP
+166 T
-178 VPSAGERGLD
+178 
-188 VRARLLPPAPLA
+188 
-200 QQQSNSGVRGE
+200 
-211 SVPPPRSSRR
+211 
-221 RRLPQ
+221 
-226 RAAPGPAGA
+226 
-235 PRRGALLARGAA
+235 
-247 RGAVEVR
+247 
-254 SARRRGPGQHR
+254 
-265 PLSETSPQVGM
+265 
-276 GRGAGAAASLP
+276 
-287 LLAALALLAGR
+287 
-298 SPALLGAARAQL
+298 
-310 SAGGCTFDDGPG
+310 AGGCTFDDGPAQ
-322 PCDYHQ
+322 CDYQQ
-328 DLYDDF
+328 DPYDDF
-334 DWVHVSAQEPHYL
+334 DWTHVSAQEVPYL
-347 PPEMPQGSYMVVISS
+347 SSELPQGSYMMVDSS
-362 DHDPGEKTRL
+362 QHDAGEKARI
-372 QLPTM
+372 QLPVM

-387 SYLLYSKNGGN
+387 NYLLYTQDGSS

-403 ILVRVNKGPLA
+403 ILVKVNKGPLA
-414 NPIWNVTGST
+414 NPIWNVTSYT

-446 FEAEVSDGRNGYI
+446 FEAEVSDGKTGFI

-498 GRDAVNNKLWLQ
+498 GRDTVNNRLWLQ
-510 RRNGEDIPVAQ
+510 RRNGEDIPVAS

-531 ATFKLQEV
+531 ASFRLKEV
-539 TKTDQDLYRCVTQS
+539 TSLDQDLYRCVTQS

-563 QLIVREPPRPI
+563 GLIVREPPRPI

-596 IGDGPIILKEV
+596 FGDGPIILKEV
-607 EYRMTSGTWT
+607 EYRMTSGSWI
-617 ETHAVNAPTYKL
+617 ETHAVNSPNYKL

-664 CAEPMRTPKTL
+664 CAEPMRTPKRL
-675 KIAEIQ
+675 KIAETQ
-681 ARHIAVDWE
+681 ARFIAVDWE

-702 NVTICYHYFC
+702 NVTICYRYY
-712 GHNESKADC
+712 NANNQTKADC
-721 LDMDPKAPQ
+721 LDMDPKAPR
-730 HVVDRLP
+730 HVVGNLP
-737 PYTNVSLK
+737 PNTNVSLK

-752 GRKESEET
+752 GRKESDET
-760 IIQTDEDVPGPI
+760 IIQTDEDVPGPV
-772 PAKSVKGTPFE
+772 PSQSMKATPFE
-783 DKIFLNWKEP
+783 DRIFLYWKEP
-793 VDPNGIIT
+793 LEPNGIIT
-801 QYEVSYSSIQSFDP
+801 QYEIAYSGIRSFDP
-815 AVPVAGPP
+815 SVPIMRPP
-823 QTVSK
+823 LIVSMP
-828 LWNSTHHVFSH
+828 WNTSHHVFNQ
-839 LHPGTTYQFFI
+839 LHPGTTYQFII
-850 RASTIKGFG
+850 RASTVKGFG
-859 PATTI
+859 PPTI
-864 NVTTNISAPTLPDY
+864 LNVTTNISAPTLEEYDGS
-878 EGVDASLNETATTIT
+878 EAFLNETATSIT
-893 VLLRPAQAKGAPIS
+893 VLLKPAQAKGAPIS

-914 ELHPHR
+914 ELNPHR
-920 TKRETGAM
+920 TRREASSVD
-928 ECYQIPV
+928 CYQVPV
-935 TYQTALSGGSPY
+935 PFHSASSGGSPY
-947 YFAAQLPP
+947 YFAAELPP
-955 GNLPEPAPFTV
+955 GNLPEPSPFTV
-966 GDNRTYQGFWNPP
+966 GDNKTYHGFWNPP
-979 LAPRKGYNIYFQAM
+979 LAPRKNYNIYFQAV
-993 SSVEKETKT
+993 SSVEKESKT
-1002 QCVRIATKAAAT
+1002 QCLRLATKGAT

-1029 VVKIAGISAGILVF
+1029 VVKIAGISAGVLVF
-1043 ILLLLVVIL
+1043 ILLVLVAILL
-1052 IVKKSKLAK
+1052 VKKSHGGFTTKNWSVRKLAK
-1061 KRKDAMGTTR
+1061 KRKDAIGNTR

-1090 LHAEDPLSITFMD
+1090 LHAEDPMAVTFMD
-1103 SHNFSPRLPNDPLVP
+1103 SHNFSNRY
-1118 TAVLGE
+1118 
-1124 DPNEN
+1124 EN
-1129 HSATAESSRLLDV
+1129 HTAAAAESSRLLDV
-1142 PRYLC
+1142 ARYHC

-1204 QNRTKNRYGNII
+1204 TNRTKNRYGNII

-1226 PVEDDPSSDYI
+1226 PMEDDPSSDYI

-1242 DIWLYRDGYQRP
+1242 DGYQRP

-1272 RMIWQE
+1272 RMVWQE
-1278 QSACV
+1278 QSACI

-1295 KCYKYWPDDTEVYG
+1295 KCYKYWPDDAEVYG
-1309 DFKVTCVEVEPL
+1309 DFKVTFVEVEPL
-1321 AEYVVRTFTLGRR
+1321 AEYVVRTFTLERR
-1334 GYNEIREVKQFH
+1334 GFNELREVKQFH

-1353 GVPYN
+1353 GVPYH

-1366 RRVKLSNP
+1366 RRVKISNP

-1450 IPVCEFKAAYFDMIR
+1450 IPACEYKAAYYDMIR
-1465 IDSQTNSSHLKDEF
+1465 IDSQSNSSHLKDEF
-1479 QTLNSVTPRL
+1479 QTLNSVTP
-1489 QAEDC
+1489 QPQPEDC
-1494 SIACLPRNHDKNRFM
+1494 SIALLPRNHEKNRFM

-1566 YGCTSLVMLNEVDL
+1566 YGCTSLVMLNEIDL

-1587 WPEEGILRYGPIQVE
+1587 WPEEGMLRYGPVQVE

-1610 DVINRIFRIC
+1610 DVISRLFRIC

-1632 QQFQYLGW
+1632 RQFQYLGW
-1640 ASHRDVPASKRSF
+1640 AAHREIPASKRSF
-1653 LKLILQVEKWQ
+1653 LKLILQVDKWQ

-1690 IGIVVEMVKRQNVV
+1690 ISIVCEMIKRQNVV
-1704 DVFHAVKTLRNSK
+1704 DVFHAVKSLRNSK
-1717 PNMVET
+1717 PNMVDS
-1723 PEQYRFCYDVAL
+1723 PDQYRFCYDLAL
-1735 EYLES
+1735 EFIETS
-1740 S
+1740 

>member
-1 MRAHN
+1 
-6 TTLATRSIRRF
+6 
-17 QERDEPTDA
+17 
-26 TRGGLGTVPRN
+26 
-37 QRPRPAAPGRAP
+37 
-49 CPDLPPLRL
+49 
-58 SRRPLPSAPFLL
+58 
-70 LLQKQ
+70 
-75 QVSLRRAAESGG
+75 
-87 LAQPPVAAPVLS
+87 
-99 RAEPSGA
+99 
-106 ALSQAAPCR
+106 
-115 RERRRAEANCA
+115 
-126 RESRARGRRSE
+126 
-137 RSGGDPGSAAPSRC
+137 
-151 CRRACS
+151 
-157 RRRCRAPLR
+157 
-166 PRRAAGRSPTFP
+166 
-178 VPSAGERGLD
+178 
-188 VRARLLPPAPLA
+188 
-200 QQQSNSGVRGE
+200 
-211 SVPPPRSSRR
+211 
-221 RRLPQ
+221 
-226 RAAPGPAGA
+226 
-235 PRRGALLARGAA
+235 
-247 RGAVEVR
+247 
-254 SARRRGPGQHR
+254 
-265 PLSETSPQVGM
+265 
-276 GRGAGAAASLP
+276 
-287 LLAALALLAGR
+287 
-298 SPALLGAARAQL
+298 
-310 SAGGCTFDDGPG
+310 
-322 PCDYHQ
+322 
-328 DLYDDF
+328 
-334 DWVHVSAQEPHYL
+334 
-347 PPEMPQGSYMVVISS
+347 
-362 DHDPGEKTRL
+362 
-372 QLPTM
+372 
-377 KENDT
+377 
-382 HCIDF
+382 
-387 SYLLYSKNGGN
+387 
-398 PGTLN
+398 
-403 ILVRVNKGPLA
+403 
-414 NPIWNVTGST
+414 
-424 GKDWLRAELAV
+424 
-435 STFWPNEYQVI
+435 
-446 FEAEVSDGRNGYI
+446 
-459 AIDDIQVLSYPCDK
+459 
-473 SPHFLRL
+473 
-480 GDVEVNAGQNAT
+480 
-492 FQCIAT
+492 
-498 GRDAVNNKLWLQ
+498 
-510 RRNGEDIPVAQ
+510 
-521 TKNINHRRFA
+521 
-531 ATFKLQEV
+531 
-539 TKTDQDLYRCVTQS
+539 
-553 ERGSG
+553 
-558 VSNFA
+558 
-563 QLIVREPPRPI
+563 
-574 APPQLLGV
+574 
-582 GPTYLLIQLNANSI
+582 
-596 IGDGPIILKEV
+596 
-607 EYRMTSGTWT
+607 
-617 ETHAVNAPTYKL
+617 
-629 WHLDPDTE
+629 
-637 YEIRVLLTRPGEG
+637 
-650 GTGQPGPPLITRTK
+650 
-664 CAEPMRTPKTL
+664 MRTPKTL

-681 ARHIAVDWE
+681 ARRIAVDWE

-702 NVTICYHYFC
+702 NVTICYHYFR
-712 GHNESKADC
+712 GHNESRADC

-730 HVVDRLP
+730 HVVNHLP

-760 IIQTDEDVPGPI
+760 IIQTDED
-772 PAKSVKGTPFE
+772 
-783 DKIFLNWKEP
+783 
-793 VDPNGIIT
+793 
-801 QYEVSYSSIQSFDP
+801 
-815 AVPVAGPP
+815 
-823 QTVSK
+823 
-828 LWNSTHHVFSH
+828 
-839 LHPGTTYQFFI
+839 
-850 RASTIKGFG
+850 
-859 PATTI
+859 
-864 NVTTNISAPTLPDY
+864 APTLPDY

-914 ELHPHR
+914 QLHPHR
-920 TKRETGAM
+920 TKREAGAM
-928 ECYQIPV
+928 ECYQVPV
-935 TYQTALSGGSPY
+935 TYQNAMSGGAPY
-947 YFAAQLPP
+947 YFAAELPP

-966 GDNRTYQGFWNPP
+966 GDNRTYKGFWNPP

-1002 QCVRIATKAAAT
+1002 QCVRIATKAAT

-1043 ILLLLVVIL
+1043 ILLLLVVIV

-1061 KRKDAMGTTR
+1061 KRKDAMGNTR

-1090 LHAEDPLSITFMD
+1090 LHAEDPLSLTFMD
-1103 SHNFSPRLPNDPLVP
+1103 QHNFSPRY
-1118 TAVLGE
+1118 
-1124 DPNEN
+1124 EN

-1182 FKEEYESFFEGQSA
+1182 FKEEYE
-1196 SWDVAKKD
+1196 
-1204 QNRTKNRYGNII
+1204 
-1216 AYDHSRVILQ
+1216 
-1226 PVEDDPSSDYI
+1226 
-1237 NANYI
+1237 
-1242 DIWLYRDGYQRP
+1242 
-1254 SHYIAT
+1254 
-1260 QGPVHETVYDFW
+1260 
-1272 RMIWQE
+1272 
-1278 QSACV
+1278 
-1283 VMVTNLVEVGRV
+1283 
-1295 KCYKYWPDDTEVYG
+1295 
-1309 DFKVTCVEVEPL
+1309 
-1321 AEYVVRTFTLGRR
+1321 R

-1353 GVPYN
+1353 GVPYH

-1543 AAFIVTQHPLPN
+1543 AAFIVTQYPLPN

-1566 YGCTSLVMLNEVDL
+1566 YGCTSIVMLNEVDL
-1580 AQGCPQY
+1580 SQ
-1587 WPEEGILRYGPIQVE
+1587 
-1602 CMSCSMDC
+1602 
-1610 DVINRIFRIC
+1610 
-1620 NLTRPQEGYLMV
+1620 PQEGYLMV

-1640 ASHRDVPASKRSF
+1640 ASHREVPGSKRSF

-1717 PNMVET
+1717 PNMVEA

>member
-1 MRAHN
+1 MDTCRLGFILLYFSILSVGAQF
-6 TTLATRSIRRF
+6 TT
-17 QERDEPTDA
+17 
-26 TRGGLGTVPRN
+26 
-37 QRPRPAAPGRAP
+37 
-49 CPDLPPLRL
+49 
-58 SRRPLPSAPFLL
+58 
-70 LLQKQ
+70 
-75 QVSLRRAAESGG
+75 
-87 LAQPPVAAPVLS
+87 AQMGQPVK
-99 RAEPSGA
+99 
-106 ALSQAAPCR
+106 
-115 RERRRAEANCA
+115 
-126 RESRARGRRSE
+126 
-137 RSGGDPGSAAPSRC
+137 
-151 CRRACS
+151 
-157 RRRCRAPLR
+157 
-166 PRRAAGRSPTFP
+166 
-178 VPSAGERGLD
+178 
-188 VRARLLPPAPLA
+188 
-200 QQQSNSGVRGE
+200 
-211 SVPPPRSSRR
+211 
-221 RRLPQ
+221 
-226 RAAPGPAGA
+226 
-235 PRRGALLARGAA
+235 
-247 RGAVEVR
+247 
-254 SARRRGPGQHR
+254 
-265 PLSETSPQVGM
+265 
-276 GRGAGAAASLP
+276 
-287 LLAALALLAGR
+287 
-298 SPALLGAARAQL
+298 
-310 SAGGCTFDDGPG
+310 GGCTFDDGPAQ
-322 PCDYHQ
+322 CDYQQ
-328 DLYDDF
+328 DPYDDF
-334 DWVHVSAQEPHYL
+334 DWTHVSAQEVPYL
-347 PPEMPQGSYMVVISS
+347 SSELPQGSYMMVDSS
-362 DHDPGEKTRL
+362 QHDAGEKARI
-372 QLPTM
+372 QLPVM

-387 SYLLYSKNGGN
+387 NYLLYTQDGSS

-403 ILVRVNKGPLA
+403 ILVKVNKGPLA
-414 NPIWNVTGST
+414 NPIWNVTSYT

-446 FEAEVSDGRNGYI
+446 FEAEVSDGKTGFI

-498 GRDAVNNKLWLQ
+498 GRDTVNNRLWLQ
-510 RRNGEDIPVAQ
+510 RRNGEDIPVAS

-531 ATFKLQEV
+531 ASFRLKEV
-539 TKTDQDLYRCVTQS
+539 TSLDQDLYRCVTQS

-563 QLIVREPPRPI
+563 GLIVREPPRPI

-596 IGDGPIILKEV
+596 FGDGPIILKEV
-607 EYRMTSGTWT
+607 EYRMTSGIWI
-617 ETHAVNAPTYKL
+617 ETHAVNSPNYKL

-664 CAEPMRTPKTL
+664 CAEPMRTPKRL
-675 KIAEIQ
+675 KIAETQ
-681 ARHIAVDWE
+681 ARFIAVDWE

-702 NVTICYHYFC
+702 NVTICYRYY
-712 GHNESKADC
+712 NANNQTKADC
-721 LDMDPKAPQ
+721 LDMDPKAPR
-730 HVVDRLP
+730 HVVGNLP
-737 PYTNVSLK
+737 PNTNVSLK

-752 GRKESEET
+752 GRKESDET
-760 IIQTDEDVPGPI
+760 IIQTDEDVPGPV
-772 PAKSVKGTPFE
+772 PSQSMKATPFE
-783 DKIFLNWKEP
+783 DRIFLYWKEP
-793 VDPNGIIT
+793 LEPNGIIT
-801 QYEVSYSSIQSFDP
+801 QYEIAYSGIRSFDP
-815 AVPVAGPP
+815 SVPIMRPP
-823 QTVSK
+823 LIVS
-828 LWNSTHHVFSH
+828 LPWNTSHHVFNQ
-839 LHPGTTYQFFI
+839 LHPGTTYQFII
-850 RASTIKGFG
+850 RASTVKGFG
-859 PATTI
+859 PPTTL
-864 NVTTNISAPTLPDY
+864 NVTTNISAPTLEEYDGS
-878 EGVDASLNETATTIT
+878 EAFLNETATTIT
-893 VLLRPAQAKGAPIS
+893 VLLKPAQAKGAPIS

-914 ELHPHR
+914 ELNPHR
-920 TKRETGAM
+920 TRREASSVD
-928 ECYQIPV
+928 CYQVPV
-935 TYQTALSGGSPY
+935 PFHSASSGGSPY
-947 YFAAQLPP
+947 YFAAELPP
-955 GNLPEPAPFTV
+955 GNLPEPSPFTV
-966 GDNRTYQGFWNPP
+966 GDNKTYHGFWNPP
-979 LAPRKGYNIYFQAM
+979 LAPRKNYNIYFQAV
-993 SSVEKETKT
+993 SSVEKESKT
-1002 QCVRIATKAAAT
+1002 QCLRLATKGAT

-1029 VVKIAGISAGILVF
+1029 VVKIAGISAGVLVF
-1043 ILLLLVVIL
+1043 ILLVLVAILLV
-1052 IVKKSKLAK
+1052 KKRKLAK
-1061 KRKDAMGTTR
+1061 KRKDAIGNTR

-1090 LHAEDPLSITFMD
+1090 LHTEDPMAVTFMD
-1103 SHNFSPRLPNDPLVP
+1103 SHNFSNRLPNDPLVP
-1118 TAVLGE
+1118 TAVLVPIT
-1124 DPNEN
+1124 DEN
-1129 HSATAESSRLLDV
+1129 HTAAAAESSRLLDV
-1142 PRYLC
+1142 PRYHC

-1204 QNRTKNRYGNII
+1204 TNRTKNRYGNII

-1226 PVEDDPSSDYI
+1226 PMEDDPSSDYI

-1272 RMIWQE
+1272 RMVWQE
-1278 QSACV
+1278 QSACI

-1295 KCYKYWPDDTEVYG
+1295 KCYKYWPDDAEVYG
-1309 DFKVTCVEVEPL
+1309 DFKVTFVEVEPL
-1321 AEYVVRTFTLGRR
+1321 AEYVVRTFTLERR
-1334 GYNEIREVKQFH
+1334 GFNELREVKQFH

-1353 GVPYN
+1353 GVPYH

-1366 RRVKLSNP
+1366 RRVKISNP

-1450 IPVCEFKAAYFDMIR
+1450 IPACEYKAAYYDMIR
-1465 IDSQTNSSHLKDEF
+1465 IDSQSNSSHLKDEF
-1479 QTLNSVTPRL
+1479 QTLNSVTP
-1489 QAEDC
+1489 QPQPEDC
-1494 SIACLPRNHDKNRFM
+1494 SIALLPRNHEKNRFM

-1566 YGCTSLVMLNEVDL
+1566 YGCTSLVMLNEIDL

-1587 WPEEGILRYGPIQVE
+1587 WPEEGMLRYGPVQVE

-1610 DVINRIFRIC
+1610 DVISRLFRIC

-1632 QQFQYLGW
+1632 RQFQYLGW
-1640 ASHRDVPASKRSF
+1640 AAHREVPASKRSF
-1653 LKLILQVEKWQ
+1653 LKLILQVDKWQ

-1690 IGIVVEMVKRQNVV
+1690 ISIVCEMIKRQNVV
-1704 DVFHAVKTLRNSK
+1704 DVFHAVKSLRNSK
-1717 PNMVET
+1717 PNMVDS
-1723 PEQYRFCYDVAL
+1723 PDQYRFCYDLAL
-1735 EYLES
+1735 EFIETS
-1740 S
+1740 

>member
-1 MRAHN
+1 
-6 TTLATRSIRRF
+6 LPF
-17 QERDEPTDA
+17 
-26 TRGGLGTVPRN
+26 PRLHS
-37 QRPRPAAPGRAP
+37 GR
-49 CPDLPPLRL
+49 
-58 SRRPLPSAPFLL
+58 
-70 LLQKQ
+70 
-75 QVSLRRAAESGG
+75 
-87 LAQPPVAAPVLS
+87 
-99 RAEPSGA
+99 
-106 ALSQAAPCR
+106 
-115 RERRRAEANCA
+115 
-126 RESRARGRRSE
+126 
-137 RSGGDPGSAAPSRC
+137 
-151 CRRACS
+151 
-157 RRRCRAPLR
+157 
-166 PRRAAGRSPTFP
+166 
-178 VPSAGERGLD
+178 
-188 VRARLLPPAPLA
+188 
-200 QQQSNSGVRGE
+200 
-211 SVPPPRSSRR
+211 
-221 RRLPQ
+221 
-226 RAAPGPAGA
+226 
-235 PRRGALLARGAA
+235 
-247 RGAVEVR
+247 
-254 SARRRGPGQHR
+254 
-265 PLSETSPQVGM
+265 
-276 GRGAGAAASLP
+276 
-287 LLAALALLAGR
+287 
-298 SPALLGAARAQL
+298 
-310 SAGGCTFDDGPG
+310 GGCTFDDGPA

-334 DWVHVSAQEPHYL
+334 DWDHVSAQEPHYL
-347 PPEMPQGSYMVVISS
+347 PPEMPKGSYMIADSS
-362 DHDPGEKTRL
+362 KHDPGERARL
-372 QLPTM
+372 QLPIM

-387 SYLLYSKNGGN
+387 NYLLYTQKRDH

-403 ILVRVNKGPLA
+403 IFVRVNKGPVA

-446 FEAEVSDGRNGYI
+446 FEAEASGGRGTYI

-498 GRDAVNNKLWLQ
+498 GRDALNNKLWLQ
-510 RRNGEDIPVAQ
+510 KRNGEDIPVAQ

-531 ATFKLQEV
+531 ASFRLREV
-539 TKTDQDLYRCVTQS
+539 TKADEDLYRCVTQS
-553 ERGSG
+553 DRGSG

-607 EYRMTSGTWT
+607 EYRMTTGTWT

-650 GTGQPGPPLITRTK
+650 GTGHPGPPLITRTK

-675 KIAEIQ
+675 KIAEI
-681 ARHIAVDWE
+681 RSTHIAVDWE

-702 NVTICYHYFC
+702 NVTICYHYYR
-712 GHNESKADC
+712 GHGMNKAEC

-730 HVVDRLP
+730 HVVDHLP

-760 IIQTDEDVPGPI
+760 IIQTDEDVPG
-772 PAKSVKGTPFE
+772 SVPSSSLKGTPFE

-793 VDPNGIIT
+793 TEPNGIIT
-801 QYEVSYSSIQSFDP
+801 QFEVKYNSIRSFDP

-823 QTVSK
+823 QTVTK
-828 LWNSTHHVFSH
+828 LWNSTHHVFSQ
-839 LHPGTTYQFFI
+839 LHPGTTYQFLI
-850 RASTIKGFG
+850 RASTVKGFG
-859 PATTI
+859 PATAI

-878 EGVDASLNETATTIT
+878 EGGDASLNETATTIT

-907 AYQIVVE
+907 AYQVVVE
-914 ELHPHR
+914 EMLPHR
-920 TKRETGAM
+920 TKRETSGM

-935 TYQTALSGGSPY
+935 AYSNTGNGGSPY
-947 YFAAQLPP
+947 YFAAELPP
-955 GNLPEPAPFTV
+955 SNLPEASPFTV

-979 LAPRKGYNIYFQAM
+979 LTPRKGYNIYFQAV

-1002 QCVRIATKAAAT
+1002 QCVRIATKAAIP

-1043 ILLLLVVIL
+1043 ILLLLLVVL

-1061 KRKDAMGTTR
+1061 KRKDAMGNAR

-1090 LHAEDPLSITFMD
+1090 LHAEDPLSITYMD

-1118 TAVLGE
+1118 TAVL
-1124 DPNEN
+1124 DEN
-1129 HSATAESSRLLDV
+1129 HTATAESSRLLDV

-1182 FKEEYESFFEGQSA
+1182 FKEEYEGFFEGQSA

-1242 DIWLYRDGYQRP
+1242 DVSSCTAL
-1254 SHYIAT
+1254 
-1260 QGPVHETVYDFW
+1260 DFW
-1272 RMIWQE
+1272 KITW
-1278 QSACV
+1278 
-1283 VMVTNLVEVGRV
+1283 
-1295 KCYKYWPDDTEVYG
+1295 
-1309 DFKVTCVEVEPL
+1309 
-1321 AEYVVRTFTLGRR
+1321 VRRIV
-1334 GYNEIREVKQFH
+1334 EIREVKQFH

-1353 GVPYN
+1353 GVPYH

-1450 IPVCEFKAAYFDMIR
+1450 IPVCEFKVAYFDMIR

-1494 SIACLPRNHDKNRFM
+1494 SIACLPRNHEKNRFM
-1509 DMLPPDRCLPFLIT
+1509 DLLPPDRCLPFLIT

-1580 AQGCPQY
+1580 TQGCPQY
-1587 WPEEGILRYGPIQVE
+1587 WPEEGMLRYGPIQVE

-1610 DVINRIFRIC
+1610 DVISRIFRIC

-1632 QQFQYLGW
+1632 QQFQYVGW
-1640 ASHRDVPASKRSF
+1640 PSHREVPSSKRSF
-1653 LKLILQVEKWQ
+1653 MKLILQVEKWQ
-1664 EECEEGEGRTI
+1664 DECDEGEGRTI

-1690 IGIVVEMVKRQNVV
+1690 IGIVCEMIKRQNVV

-1723 PEQYRFCYDVAL
+1723 PVSCVFRG
-1735 EYLES
+1735 
-1740 S
+1740 

>member
-1 MRAHN
+1 MDMFR
-6 TTLATRSIRRF
+6 I
-17 QERDEPTDA
+17 
-26 TRGGLGTVPRN
+26 V
-37 QRPRPAAPGRAP
+37 
-49 CPDLPPLRL
+49 C
-58 SRRPLPSAPFLL
+58 LL
-70 LLQKQ
+70 LSSSI
-75 QVSLRRAAESGG
+75 VS
-87 LAQPPVAAPVLS
+87 
-99 RAEPSGA
+99 
-106 ALSQAAPCR
+106 
-115 RERRRAEANCA
+115 
-126 RESRARGRRSE
+126 
-137 RSGGDPGSAAPSRC
+137 
-151 CRRACS
+151 
-157 RRRCRAPLR
+157 
-166 PRRAAGRSPTFP
+166 
-178 VPSAGERGLD
+178 
-188 VRARLLPPAPLA
+188 
-200 QQQSNSGVRGE
+200 
-211 SVPPPRSSRR
+211 
-221 RRLPQ
+221 
-226 RAAPGPAGA
+226 
-235 PRRGALLARGAA
+235 
-247 RGAVEVR
+247 
-254 SARRRGPGQHR
+254 
-265 PLSETSPQVGM
+265 VG
-276 GRGAGAAASLP
+276 
-287 LLAALALLAGR
+287 
-298 SPALLGAARAQL
+298 AQL
-310 SAGGCTFDDGPG
+310 TTGGCTFDDGPAQ
-322 PCDYHQ
+322 CDYQQ
-328 DLYDDF
+328 DPYDDF
-334 DWVHVSAQEPHYL
+334 DWTHVSAQEVPFL
-347 PPEMPQGSYMVVISS
+347 SSELPQGSYMMVDSS
-362 DHDPGEKTRL
+362 LHDAGEKARI
-372 QLPTM
+372 QLPVM

-387 SYLLYSKNGGN
+387 NYLLYTQDGSS

-403 ILVRVNKGPLA
+403 ILVKVNKGPLA
-414 NPIWNVTGST
+414 NPIWNVTSYT

-446 FEAEVSDGRNGYI
+446 FEAEVSDGKTGFI

-510 RRNGEDIPVAQ
+510 RRNGEDIPVAS

-531 ATFKLQEV
+531 ASFRLKEV
-539 TKTDQDLYRCVTQS
+539 TNLDEDLYRCVTQS
-553 ERGSG
+553 DRGSG

-563 QLIVREPPRPI
+563 GLIVREPPRPI

-596 IGDGPIILKEV
+596 FGDGPIILKEV
-607 EYRMTSGTWT
+607 EYRMTSGSWI
-617 ETHAVNAPTYKL
+617 ETHAVNSPNYKL

-664 CAEPMRTPKTL
+664 CAEPMRTPKSL
-675 KIAEIQ
+675 KIAETQ
-681 ARHIAVDWE
+681 ARLIAVDWE

-702 NVTICYHYFC
+702 NVTICYHYY
-712 GHNESKADC
+712 NANNQTKADC
-721 LDMDPKAPQ
+721 LDMDPKAPR
-730 HVVDRLP
+730 HVVGNLP
-737 PYTNVSLK
+737 PNTNVSLK

-752 GRKESEET
+752 GRKESDET
-760 IIQTDEDVPGPI
+760 VIQTDEDVPGPV
-772 PAKSVKGTPFE
+772 PSQSMKATPFE
-783 DKIFLNWKEP
+783 DRIFLYWKEP
-793 VDPNGIIT
+793 VEPNGIIT
-801 QYEVSYSSIQSFDP
+801 QYEIGYSGIRSFDP
-815 AVPVAGPP
+815 SLPLPRLPLAVSLP
-823 QTVSK
+823 
-828 LWNSTHHVFSH
+828 WNTSYHVFNQ
-839 LHPGTTYQFFI
+839 LHPGTTYQFVI
-850 RASTIKGFG
+850 RASTVKGFG
-859 PATTI
+859 PPTTLNI
-864 NVTTNISAPTLPDY
+864 TTNISAPTLEEYDGS
-878 EGVDASLNETATTIT
+878 EAFLNETATTIT
-893 VLLRPAQAKGAPIS
+893 VLLKPAQAKGAPIS

-914 ELHPHR
+914 ELNPHR
-920 TKRETGAM
+920 TRREASSVD
-928 ECYQIPV
+928 CYQVPV
-935 TYQTALSGGSPY
+935 SFHSASSGSSPY
-947 YFAAQLPP
+947 YFAAELPP
-955 GNLPEPAPFTV
+955 GNLPEPSPFTV
-966 GDNRTYQGFWNPP
+966 GDNKTYHGFWNPP
-979 LAPRKGYNIYFQAM
+979 LAPRKNYNIYFQAV

-1002 QCVRIATKAAAT
+1002 QCLRLATKGAT

-1029 VVKIAGISAGILVF
+1029 VVKIAGISAGVLVF
-1043 ILLLLVVIL
+1043 ILLVLVAILLV
-1052 IVKKSKLAK
+1052 KKRRSYYSYSYYLKLAK
-1061 KRKDAMGTTR
+1061 KRKDAIGNTR

-1090 LHAEDPLSITFMD
+1090 LHADDPMAVTFMD
-1103 SHNFSPRLPNDPLVP
+1103 SHNFTNRY
-1118 TAVLGE
+1118 
-1124 DPNEN
+1124 EN
-1129 HSATAESSRLLDV
+1129 HTAAAESSRLLDV
-1142 PRYLC
+1142 PRYHC

-1196 SWDVAKKD
+1196 SWDVAKKET
-1204 QNRTKNRYGNII
+1204 NRTKNRYGNII

-1226 PVEDDPSSDYI
+1226 PMEDDPSSDYI

-1242 DIWLYRDGYQRP
+1242 DGYQRP

-1272 RMIWQE
+1272 RMVWQE
-1278 QSACV
+1278 QSACI

-1295 KCYKYWPDDTEVYG
+1295 KCYKYWPDDAEVYG
-1309 DFKVTCVEVEPL
+1309 DFKVTFVEVEPL
-1321 AEYVVRTFTLGRR
+1321 AEYVVRTFTLERR
-1334 GYNEIREVKQFH
+1334 GFNELREVKQFH

-1353 GVPYN
+1353 GVPYH

-1366 RRVKLSNP
+1366 RRVKISNP

-1450 IPVCEFKAAYFDMIR
+1450 IPACEYKAAYYDMIR
-1465 IDSQTNSSHLKDEF
+1465 IDSQSNSSHLKDEF
-1479 QTLNSVTPRL
+1479 QTLNSVTP
-1489 QAEDC
+1489 QPQPEDC
-1494 SIACLPRNHDKNRFM
+1494 SIALLPRNHEKNRFM

-1587 WPEEGILRYGPIQVE
+1587 WPEEGTLRYGPVQVE

-1610 DVINRIFRIC
+1610 DVISRLFRIC

-1632 QQFQYLGW
+1632 RQFQYLGW
-1640 ASHRDVPASKRSF
+1640 AAHREVPASKRSF
-1653 LKLILQVEKWQ
+1653 LKLILQVDKWQ

-1690 IGIVVEMVKRQNVV
+1690 ISIVCEMIKRQNVV
-1704 DVFHAVKTLRNSK
+1704 DVFHAVKSLRNSK
-1717 PNMVET
+1717 PNMVDS
-1723 PEQYRFCYDVAL
+1723 PEQYRFCYDLAL
-1735 EYLES
+1735 EFIETS
-1740 S
+1740 

>member
-1 MRAHN
+1 M
-6 TTLATRSIRRF
+6 LLC
-17 QERDEPTDA
+17 DEKTQI
-26 TRGGLGTVPRN
+26 G
-37 QRPRPAAPGRAP
+37 
-49 CPDLPPLRL
+49 
-58 SRRPLPSAPFLL
+58 
-70 LLQKQ
+70 
-75 QVSLRRAAESGG
+75 
-87 LAQPPVAAPVLS
+87 VLIH
-99 RAEPSGA
+99 
-106 ALSQAAPCR
+106 LYIF
-115 RERRRAEANCA
+115 
-126 RESRARGRRSE
+126 
-137 RSGGDPGSAAPSRC
+137 C
-151 CRRACS
+151 CFH
-157 RRRCRAPLR
+157 L
-166 PRRAAGRSPTFP
+166 
-178 VPSAGERGLD
+178 
-188 VRARLLPPAPLA
+188 
-200 QQQSNSGVRGE
+200 
-211 SVPPPRSSRR
+211 
-221 RRLPQ
+221 
-226 RAAPGPAGA
+226 
-235 PRRGALLARGAA
+235 
-247 RGAVEVR
+247 
-254 SARRRGPGQHR
+254 
-265 PLSETSPQVGM
+265 
-276 GRGAGAAASLP
+276 AAAQMGQP
-287 LLAALALLAGR
+287 VK
-298 SPALLGAARAQL
+298 
-310 SAGGCTFDDGPG
+310 GGCTFDDGPAQ
-322 PCDYHQ
+322 CDYQQ
-328 DLYDDF
+328 DPYDDF
-334 DWVHVSAQEPHYL
+334 DWTHVSAQEVPYL
-347 PPEMPQGSYMVVISS
+347 SSELPQGSYMMVDSS
-362 DHDPGEKTRL
+362 QHDAGEKARI
-372 QLPTM
+372 QLPVM

-387 SYLLYSKNGGN
+387 NYLLYTQDGSS

-403 ILVRVNKGPLA
+403 ILVKVNKGPLA
-414 NPIWNVTGST
+414 NPIWNVTSYT

-446 FEAEVSDGRNGYI
+446 FEAEVSDGKTGFI

-498 GRDAVNNKLWLQ
+498 GRDTMNNRLWLQ
-510 RRNGEDIPVAQ
+510 RRNGEDIPVAS

-531 ATFKLQEV
+531 ASFRLKEV
-539 TKTDQDLYRCVTQS
+539 TSLDQDLYRCVTQS

-563 QLIVREPPRPI
+563 GLIVREPPRPI

-596 IGDGPIILKEV
+596 FGDGPIILKEV
-607 EYRMTSGTWT
+607 EYRMTSGSWI
-617 ETHAVNAPTYKL
+617 ETHAVNSPNYKL

-664 CAEPMRTPKTL
+664 CAEPMRTPKRL
-675 KIAEIQ
+675 KIAETQ
-681 ARHIAVDWE
+681 ARFIAVDWE

-702 NVTICYHYFC
+702 NVTICYRYY
-712 GHNESKADC
+712 NANNQTKADC
-721 LDMDPKAPQ
+721 LDMDPKAPR
-730 HVVDRLP
+730 HVVGNLP
-737 PYTNVSLK
+737 PNTNVSLK

-752 GRKESEET
+752 GRKESDET
-760 IIQTDEDVPGPI
+760 IIQTDEDVPGPV
-772 PAKSVKGTPFE
+772 PSQSMKATPFE
-783 DKIFLNWKEP
+783 DRIFLYWKEP
-793 VDPNGIIT
+793 LEPNGIIT
-801 QYEVSYSSIQSFDP
+801 QYEIAYSGIRSFDP
-815 AVPVAGPP
+815 SAPIMRPP
-823 QTVSK
+823 LIVS
-828 LWNSTHHVFSH
+828 LPWNTSHHVFNQ
-839 LHPGTTYQFFI
+839 LHPGTTYQFII
-850 RASTIKGFG
+850 RASTVKGFG
-859 PATTI
+859 PPTTL
-864 NVTTNISAPTLPDY
+864 NVTTNISAPTLEEYDGS
-878 EGVDASLNETATTIT
+878 EAFLNETATTIT
-893 VLLRPAQAKGAPIS
+893 VLLKPAQAKGAPVS

-914 ELHPHR
+914 ELNPHR
-920 TKRETGAM
+920 TRREASSVD
-928 ECYQIPV
+928 CYQVPV
-935 TYQTALSGGSPY
+935 PFHSASSGGSSY
-947 YFAAQLPP
+947 YFAAELPP
-955 GNLPEPAPFTV
+955 GNLPEPSPFTV
-966 GDNRTYQGFWNPP
+966 GDNKTYHGFWNPP
-979 LAPRKGYNIYFQAM
+979 LTPRKNYNIYFQAV
-993 SSVEKETKT
+993 SSVEKESKT
-1002 QCVRIATKAAAT
+1002 QCLRLATKGAT

-1029 VVKIAGISAGILVF
+1029 VVKIAGISAGVLVF
-1043 ILLLLVVIL
+1043 ILLVLVAILLV
-1052 IVKKSKLAK
+1052 KKRKLAK
-1061 KRKDAMGTTR
+1061 KRKDAIGNTR

-1090 LHAEDPLSITFMD
+1090 LHTEDPMAVTFMD
-1103 SHNFSPRLPNDPLVP
+1103 SHNFSNRY
-1118 TAVLGE
+1118 
-1124 DPNEN
+1124 EN
-1129 HSATAESSRLLDV
+1129 HTAAAAESSRLLDV
-1142 PRYLC
+1142 PRYHC

-1204 QNRTKNRYGNII
+1204 TNRTKNRYGNII

-1226 PVEDDPSSDYI
+1226 PMEDDPSSDYI

-1242 DIWLYRDGYQRP
+1242 DGYQRP

-1272 RMIWQE
+1272 RMVWQE
-1278 QSACV
+1278 QSACI

-1295 KCYKYWPDDTEVYG
+1295 KCYKYWPDDAEVYG
-1309 DFKVTCVEVEPL
+1309 DFKVTFVEVEPL
-1321 AEYVVRTFTLGRR
+1321 AEYVVRTFTLERR
-1334 GYNEIREVKQFH
+1334 GFNELREVKQFH

-1353 GVPYN
+1353 GVPYH

-1366 RRVKLSNP
+1366 RRVKISNP

-1450 IPVCEFKAAYFDMIR
+1450 IPACEYKAAYYDMIR
-1465 IDSQTNSSHLKDEF
+1465 IDSQSNSSHLKDEF
-1479 QTLNSVTPRL
+1479 QTLNSVTP
-1489 QAEDC
+1489 QPQPEDC
-1494 SIACLPRNHDKNRFM
+1494 SIALLPRNHEKNRFM

-1566 YGCTSLVMLNEVDL
+1566 YGCTSLVMLNEIDL

-1587 WPEEGILRYGPIQVE
+1587 WPEEGTLRYGPVQVE

-1610 DVINRIFRIC
+1610 DVISRLFRIC

-1632 QQFQYLGW
+1632 RQFQYLGW
-1640 ASHRDVPASKRSF
+1640 AAHREVPASKRSF
-1653 LKLILQVEKWQ
+1653 LKLILQVDKWQ

-1690 IGIVVEMVKRQNVV
+1690 ISIVCEMIKRQNVV
-1704 DVFHAVKTLRNSK
+1704 DVFHAVKSLRNSK
-1717 PNMVET
+1717 PNMVDS
-1723 PEQYRFCYDVAL
+1723 PDQYRFCYDLAL
-1735 EYLES
+1735 EFIETS
-1740 S
+1740 

>member
-1 MRAHN
+1 MDWLF
-6 TTLATRSIRRF
+6 TFLALFLFANIR
-17 QERDEPTDA
+17 
-26 TRGGLGTVPRN
+26 
-37 QRPRPAAPGRAP
+37 
-49 CPDLPPLRL
+49 
-58 SRRPLPSAPFLL
+58 
-70 LLQKQ
+70 
-75 QVSLRRAAESGG
+75 
-87 LAQPPVAAPVLS
+87 
-99 RAEPSGA
+99 
-106 ALSQAAPCR
+106 
-115 RERRRAEANCA
+115 
-126 RESRARGRRSE
+126 
-137 RSGGDPGSAAPSRC
+137 
-151 CRRACS
+151 
-157 RRRCRAPLR
+157 
-166 PRRAAGRSPTFP
+166 
-178 VPSAGERGLD
+178 
-188 VRARLLPPAPLA
+188 
-200 QQQSNSGVRGE
+200 
-211 SVPPPRSSRR
+211 
-221 RRLPQ
+221 
-226 RAAPGPAGA
+226 AGA
-235 PRRGALLARGAA
+235 QFA
-247 RGAVEVR
+247 
-254 SARRRGPGQHR
+254 
-265 PLSETSPQVGM
+265 
-276 GRGAGAAASLP
+276 
-287 LLAALALLAGR
+287 
-298 SPALLGAARAQL
+298 
-310 SAGGCTFDDGPG
+310 AGGCNFDDGPAQ
-322 PCDYHQ
+322 CDYQQ
-328 DLYDDF
+328 DPYDDF
-334 DWVHVSAQEPHYL
+334 DWTHVSAQEAPYL
-347 PPEMPQGSYMVVISS
+347 SNDLPQGSYMMVDSS
-362 DHDPGEKTRL
+362 QHDSGEKARI
-372 QLPTM
+372 QLPVM

-387 SYLLYSKNGGN
+387 NYLLYTKDGLS

-403 ILVRVNKGPLA
+403 ILVKVNKGPLA
-414 NPIWNVTGST
+414 NPIWNVTGYT
-424 GKDWLRAELAV
+424 GKEWLRAELAV

-446 FEAEVSDGRNGYI
+446 FEAVSGGKSGYI

-510 RRNGEDIPVAQ
+510 RRNGEDIPVSQ

-531 ATFKLQEV
+531 ASFRLREV
-539 TKTDQDLYRCVTQS
+539 TNLDQDLYRCVTQS

-563 QLIVREPPRPI
+563 ELIVREPPRPI

-596 IGDGPIILKEV
+596 FGDGPIILKEV
-607 EYRMTSGTWT
+607 EYRMTSGSWT

-664 CAEPMRTPKTL
+664 CAEPMRTPKSL
-675 KIAEIQ
+675 KIAETQ
-681 ARHIAVDWE
+681 ARFIAVDWE

-702 NVTICYHYFC
+702 NVTICYHYF
-712 GHNESKADC
+712 HNNNESKADC
-721 LDMDPKAPQ
+721 LDMDPKAPR
-730 HVVDRLP
+730 HVVGNLP

-752 GRKESEET
+752 GRKESDEVV
-760 IIQTDEDVPGPI
+760 IQTDEDVPGPV
-772 PAKSVKGTPFE
+772 PSESMKATPFE
-783 DKIFLNWKEP
+783 DKIFLHWKEP
-793 VDPNGIIT
+793 LEPNGIIT
-801 QYEVSYSSIQSFDP
+801 QYEISYTSIRSFDP
-815 AVPVAGPP
+815 SLHVAGPAV
-823 QTVSK
+823 TVS
-828 LWNSTHHVFSH
+828 LPWNSTHHIFSQ
-839 LHPGTTYQFFI
+839 LHPGTTYQFII
-850 RASTIKGFG
+850 RASTVKGFG
-859 PATTI
+859 PPTVL

-878 EGVDASLNETATTIT
+878 DGFDAFLNETSTTIT
-893 VLLRPAQAKGAPIS
+893 VMLKPAQAKGAPIS

-914 ELHPHR
+914 ELNPHR
-920 TKRETGAM
+920 GKREASSM
-928 ECYQIPV
+928 DCYQVPV
-935 TYQTALSGGSPY
+935 TYQSASSAGSPY
-947 YFAAQLPP
+947 YFAAELPP
-955 GNLPEPAPFTV
+955 GNLPEQAPFTV
-966 GDNRTYQGFWNPP
+966 GDNKTYHGFWNPP
-979 LAPRKGYNIYFQAM
+979 LAPRKNYNIYFQAV

-1002 QCVRIATKAAAT
+1002 QCVRLATKAAAT

-1052 IVKKSKLAK
+1052 AVKKSKLAK
-1061 KRKDAMGTTR
+1061 KRKDAIGNTR

-1103 SHNFSPRLPNDPLVP
+1103 SHNFSNRY
-1118 TAVLGE
+1118 
-1124 DPNEN
+1124 EN
-1129 HSATAESSRLLDV
+1129 HTAAAESSRLLDV
-1142 PRYLC
+1142 PRYHC

-1182 FKEEYESFFEGQSA
+1182 FKEEYESFFEGQSS
-1196 SWDVAKKD
+1196 SWDVAKKE

-1226 PVEDDPSSDYI
+1226 PMEDDPSSDYI

-1295 KCYKYWPDDTEVYG
+1295 KCYKYWPDDAEVYG
-1309 DFKVTCVEVEPL
+1309 DFKVTFVEVEPL
-1321 AEYVVRTFTLGRR
+1321 AEYVVRTFTLERR
-1334 GYNEIREVKQFH
+1334 GFNELREVKQFH

-1353 GVPYN
+1353 GVPYH

-1366 RRVKLSNP
+1366 RRVKMSNP

-1450 IPVCEFKAAYFDMIR
+1450 IPACEFKAAYYDMIR
-1465 IDSQTNSSHLKDEF
+1465 IDSQSNSSHLKDEF
-1479 QTLNSVTPRL
+1479 QTLNSVTP
-1489 QAEDC
+1489 QPQPEDC
-1494 SIACLPRNHDKNRFM
+1494 SIALLPRNHDKNRFM

-1566 YGCTSLVMLNEVDL
+1566 YGCTSLVMLNEIDL

-1587 WPEEGILRYGPIQVE
+1587 WPEEGIFRYGPIQVE

-1610 DVINRIFRIC
+1610 DVISRLFRIC

-1632 QQFQYLGW
+1632 RQFQYLGW
-1640 ASHRDVPASKRSF
+1640 ASHREVPASKRSF
-1653 LKLILQVEKWQ
+1653 LKLILQVDKWQ

-1690 IGIVVEMVKRQNVV
+1690 ISIVCEMIKRQNVV
-1704 DVFHAVKTLRNSK
+1704 DVFHAVKSLRNSK
-1717 PNMVET
+1717 SNMVES
-1723 PEQYRFCYDVAL
+1723 PEQYRFCYDLAL

>member
-1 MRAHN
+1 MDTCRLGFILLYFSILSVGAQF
-6 TTLATRSIRRF
+6 TT
-17 QERDEPTDA
+17 
-26 TRGGLGTVPRN
+26 
-37 QRPRPAAPGRAP
+37 
-49 CPDLPPLRL
+49 
-58 SRRPLPSAPFLL
+58 
-70 LLQKQ
+70 
-75 QVSLRRAAESGG
+75 
-87 LAQPPVAAPVLS
+87 
-99 RAEPSGA
+99 
-106 ALSQAAPCR
+106 
-115 RERRRAEANCA
+115 
-126 RESRARGRRSE
+126 
-137 RSGGDPGSAAPSRC
+137 
-151 CRRACS
+151 
-157 RRRCRAPLR
+157 
-166 PRRAAGRSPTFP
+166 
-178 VPSAGERGLD
+178 
-188 VRARLLPPAPLA
+188 
-200 QQQSNSGVRGE
+200 
-211 SVPPPRSSRR
+211 
-221 RRLPQ
+221 
-226 RAAPGPAGA
+226 
-235 PRRGALLARGAA
+235 
-247 RGAVEVR
+247 
-254 SARRRGPGQHR
+254 
-265 PLSETSPQVGM
+265 
-276 GRGAGAAASLP
+276 
-287 LLAALALLAGR
+287 
-298 SPALLGAARAQL
+298 
-310 SAGGCTFDDGPG
+310 GGCTFDDGPAQ
-322 PCDYHQ
+322 CDYQQ
-328 DLYDDF
+328 DPYDDF
-334 DWVHVSAQEPHYL
+334 DWTHVSAQEVPYL
-347 PPEMPQGSYMVVISS
+347 SSELPQGSYMMVDSS
-362 DHDPGEKTRL
+362 QHDAGEKARI
-372 QLPTM
+372 QLPVM

-387 SYLLYSKNGGN
+387 NYLLYTQDGSS

-403 ILVRVNKGPLA
+403 ILVKVNKGPLA
-414 NPIWNVTGST
+414 NPIWNVTSYT

-446 FEAEVSDGRNGYI
+446 FEAEVSDGKTGFI

-498 GRDAVNNKLWLQ
+498 GRDTVNNRLWLQ
-510 RRNGEDIPVAQ
+510 RRNGEDIPVAS

-531 ATFKLQEV
+531 ASFRLKEV
-539 TKTDQDLYRCVTQS
+539 TSLDQDLYRCVTQS

-563 QLIVREPPRPI
+563 GLIVREPPRPI

-596 IGDGPIILKEV
+596 FGDGPIILKEV
-607 EYRMTSGTWT
+607 EYRMTSGIWI
-617 ETHAVNAPTYKL
+617 ETHAVNSPNYKL

-664 CAEPMRTPKTL
+664 CAEPMRTPKRL
-675 KIAEIQ
+675 KIAETQ
-681 ARHIAVDWE
+681 ARFIAVDWE

-702 NVTICYHYFC
+702 NVTICYRYY
-712 GHNESKADC
+712 NANNQTKADC
-721 LDMDPKAPQ
+721 LDMDPKAPR
-730 HVVDRLP
+730 HVVGNLP
-737 PYTNVSLK
+737 PNTNVSLK

-752 GRKESEET
+752 GRKESDET
-760 IIQTDEDVPGPI
+760 IIQTDEDVPGPV
-772 PAKSVKGTPFE
+772 PSQSMKATPFE
-783 DKIFLNWKEP
+783 DRIFLYWKEP
-793 VDPNGIIT
+793 LEPNGIIT
-801 QYEVSYSSIQSFDP
+801 QYEIAYSGIRSFDP
-815 AVPVAGPP
+815 SVPIMRPP
-823 QTVSK
+823 LIVS
-828 LWNSTHHVFSH
+828 LPWNTSHHVFNQ
-839 LHPGTTYQFFI
+839 LHPGTTYQFII
-850 RASTIKGFG
+850 RASTVKGFG
-859 PATTI
+859 PPTTL
-864 NVTTNISAPTLPDY
+864 NVTTNISAPTLEEYDGS
-878 EGVDASLNETATTIT
+878 EAFLNETATTIT
-893 VLLRPAQAKGAPIS
+893 VLLKPAQAKGAPIS

-914 ELHPHR
+914 ELNPHR
-920 TKRETGAM
+920 TRREASSVD
-928 ECYQIPV
+928 CYQVPV
-935 TYQTALSGGSPY
+935 PFHSASSGGSPY
-947 YFAAQLPP
+947 YFAAELPP
-955 GNLPEPAPFTV
+955 GNLPEPSPFTV
-966 GDNRTYQGFWNPP
+966 GDNKTYHGFWNPP
-979 LAPRKGYNIYFQAM
+979 LAPRKNYNIYFQAV
-993 SSVEKETKT
+993 SSVEKESKT
-1002 QCVRIATKAAAT
+1002 QCLRLATKGAT

-1029 VVKIAGISAGILVF
+1029 VVKIAGISAGVLVF
-1043 ILLLLVVIL
+1043 ILLVLVAILL
-1052 IVKKSKLAK
+1052 VKKSHGGFTTKNWSVRRSYYSYSYYLKLAK
-1061 KRKDAMGTTR
+1061 KRKDAIGNTR

-1090 LHAEDPLSITFMD
+1090 LHTEDPMAVTFMD
-1103 SHNFSPRLPNDPLVP
+1103 SHNFSNRLPNDPLVP
-1118 TAVLGE
+1118 TAVL
-1124 DPNEN
+1124 DEN
-1129 HSATAESSRLLDV
+1129 HTAAAAESSRLLDV
-1142 PRYLC
+1142 PRYHC

-1204 QNRTKNRYGNII
+1204 TNRTKNRYGNII

-1226 PVEDDPSSDYI
+1226 PMEDDPSSDYI

-1272 RMIWQE
+1272 RMVWQE
-1278 QSACV
+1278 QSACI

-1295 KCYKYWPDDTEVYG
+1295 KCYKYWPDDAEVYG
-1309 DFKVTCVEVEPL
+1309 DFKVTFVEVEPL
-1321 AEYVVRTFTLGRR
+1321 AEYVVRTFTLERR
-1334 GYNEIREVKQFH
+1334 GFNELREVKQFH

-1353 GVPYN
+1353 GVPYH

-1366 RRVKLSNP
+1366 RRVKISNP

-1450 IPVCEFKAAYFDMIR
+1450 IPACEYKAAYYDMIR
-1465 IDSQTNSSHLKDEF
+1465 IDSQSNSSHLKDEF
-1479 QTLNSVTPRL
+1479 QTLNSVTP
-1489 QAEDC
+1489 QPQPEDC
-1494 SIACLPRNHDKNRFM
+1494 SIALLPRNHEKNRFM

-1566 YGCTSLVMLNEVDL
+1566 YGCTSLVMLNEIDL
-1580 AQGCPQY
+1580 AQVVVVNQGCPQY
-1587 WPEEGILRYGPIQVE
+1587 WPEEGMLRYGPVQVE

-1610 DVINRIFRIC
+1610 DVISRLFRIC

-1632 QQFQYLGW
+1632 RQFQYLGW
-1640 ASHRDVPASKRSF
+1640 AAHREVPASKRSF
-1653 LKLILQVEKWQ
+1653 LKLILQVDKWQ

-1690 IGIVVEMVKRQNVV
+1690 ISIVCEMIKRQNVV
-1704 DVFHAVKTLRNSK
+1704 DVFHAVKSLRNSK
-1717 PNMVET
+1717 PNMVDS
-1723 PEQYRFCYDVAL
+1723 PDQYRFCYDLAL
-1735 EYLES
+1735 EFIETS
-1740 S
+1740 

>member
-1 MRAHN
+1 MLCIPEDILN
-6 TTLATRSIRRF
+6 
-17 QERDEPTDA
+17 
-26 TRGGLGTVPRN
+26 LGT
-37 QRPRPAAPGRAP
+37 
-49 CPDLPPLRL
+49 C
-58 SRRPLPSAPFLL
+58 
-70 LLQKQ
+70 
-75 QVSLRRAAESGG
+75 
-87 LAQPPVAAPVLS
+87 
-99 RAEPSGA
+99 
-106 ALSQAAPCR
+106 
-115 RERRRAEANCA
+115 
-126 RESRARGRRSE
+126 
-137 RSGGDPGSAAPSRC
+137 
-151 CRRACS
+151 
-157 RRRCRAPLR
+157 
-166 PRRAAGRSPTFP
+166 
-178 VPSAGERGLD
+178 
-188 VRARLLPPAPLA
+188 
-200 QQQSNSGVRGE
+200 
-211 SVPPPRSSRR
+211 
-221 RRLPQ
+221 
-226 RAAPGPAGA
+226 
-235 PRRGALLARGAA
+235 
-247 RGAVEVR
+247 
-254 SARRRGPGQHR
+254 
-265 PLSETSPQVGM
+265 
-276 GRGAGAAASLP
+276 
-287 LLAALALLAGR
+287 
-298 SPALLGAARAQL
+298 
-310 SAGGCTFDDGPG
+310 GCTFDDGPG
-322 PCDYHQ
+322 ACDYHQ

-334 DWVHVSAQEPHYL
+334 EWVHVSAQEPHYL
-347 PPEMPQGSYMVVISS
+347 PPEMPQGSYMIVDSS
-362 DHDPGEKTRL
+362 DHDPGEKARL

-387 SYLLYSKNGGN
+387 SYLLYSQKGLN

-414 NPIWNVTGST
+414 NPIWNVTGFT
-424 GKDWLRAELAV
+424 GRDWLRAELAV

-446 FEAEVSDGRNGYI
+446 FEAEVSGGRSGYI

-498 GRDAVNNKLWLQ
+498 GRDAVHNKLWLQ

-531 ATFKLQEV
+531 ASFRLQEV

-607 EYRMTSGTWT
+607 EYRMTSGSWT

-650 GTGQPGPPLITRTK
+650 GTGLPGPPLITRTK
-664 CAEPMRTPKTL
+664 CA
-675 KIAEIQ
+675 
-681 ARHIAVDWE
+681 
-690 SLGYNITRCHTF
+690 
-702 NVTICYHYFC
+702 
-712 GHNESKADC
+712 
-721 LDMDPKAPQ
+721 
-730 HVVDRLP
+730 
-737 PYTNVSLK
+737 
-745 MILTNPE
+745 
-752 GRKESEET
+752 
-760 IIQTDEDVPGPI
+760 VPGPV
-772 PAKSVKGTPFE
+772 PVNSLQGTSFE
-783 DKIFLNWKEP
+783 NKIFLNWKEP
-793 VDPNGIIT
+793 LDPNGIIT
-801 QYEVSYSSIQSFDP
+801 QYEVSYSSIRSFDP

-823 QTVSK
+823 QTVSN
-828 LWNSTHHVFSH
+828 LWNSTHHVFMH

-850 RASTIKGFG
+850 RASTVKGFG
-859 PATTI
+859 PATAI

-920 TKRETGAM
+920 TKREAGSM
-928 ECYQIPV
+928 ECYQVPV
-935 TYQTALSGGSPY
+935 TYQSALSGGAPY
-947 YFAAQLPP
+947 YFAAELPP

-1002 QCVRIATKAAAT
+1002 QCVRIATKDFVALYPSIVLTPWHRVAPPPPASAT

-1061 KRKDAMGTTR
+1061 KRKDAMGNTR

-1103 SHNFSPRLPNDPLVP
+1103 QHNFSPRLPNDPLVP
-1118 TAVLGE
+1118 TAVL
-1124 DPNEN
+1124 DEN

-1204 QNRTKNRYGNII
+1204 QNRAKNRYGNII

-1242 DIWLYRDGYQRP
+1242 DGYQRP

-1278 QSACV
+1278 QSACI

-1309 DFKVTCVEVEPL
+1309 DFKVTCVEMEPL
-1321 AEYVVRTFTLGRR
+1321 AEYVVRTFTLERR

-1353 GVPYN
+1353 GVPYH

-1366 RRVKLSNP
+1366 RRVKFSNP

-1543 AAFIVTQHPLPN
+1543 AAFIVTQYPLPN

-1566 YGCTSLVMLNEVDL
+1566 YGCTSIVMLNEVDL
-1580 AQGCPQY
+1580 SQGCPQY
-1587 WPEEGILRYGPIQVE
+1587 WPEEGMLRYGPIQVE

-1640 ASHRDVPASKRSF
+1640 ASHREVPGSKRSF

-1717 PNMVET
+1717 PNMVEA

>member
-1 MRAHN
+1 SFWDGALHW
-6 TTLATRSIRRF
+6 
-17 QERDEPTDA
+17 D
-26 TRGGLGTVPRN
+26 
-37 QRPRPAAPGRAP
+37 P
-49 CPDLPPLRL
+49 CSAGNLLLPFPLLLPLLQTCVECNGNL
-58 SRRPLPSAPFLL
+58 SFLL
-70 LLQKQ
+70 L
-75 QVSLRRAAESGG
+75 
-87 LAQPPVAAPVLS
+87 
-99 RAEPSGA
+99 
-106 ALSQAAPCR
+106 
-115 RERRRAEANCA
+115 
-126 RESRARGRRSE
+126 
-137 RSGGDPGSAAPSRC
+137 
-151 CRRACS
+151 
-157 RRRCRAPLR
+157 
-166 PRRAAGRSPTFP
+166 
-178 VPSAGERGLD
+178 
-188 VRARLLPPAPLA
+188 
-200 QQQSNSGVRGE
+200 
-211 SVPPPRSSRR
+211 
-221 RRLPQ
+221 
-226 RAAPGPAGA
+226 
-235 PRRGALLARGAA
+235 
-247 RGAVEVR
+247 
-254 SARRRGPGQHR
+254 
-265 PLSETSPQVGM
+265 
-276 GRGAGAAASLP
+276 
-287 LLAALALLAGR
+287 
-298 SPALLGAARAQL
+298 
-310 SAGGCTFDDGPG
+310 GGCTFDDGPG
-322 PCDYHQ
+322 ACDYHQ

-334 DWVHVSAQEPHYL
+334 EWVHVSAQEPHYL
-347 PPEMPQGSYMVVISS
+347 PPEMPQGSYMIVDSS
-362 DHDPGEKTRL
+362 DHDPGEKARL

-387 SYLLYSKNGGN
+387 SYLLYSQKGLN

-414 NPIWNVTGST
+414 NPIWNVTGFT
-424 GKDWLRAELAV
+424 GRDWLRAELAV

-446 FEAEVSDGRNGYI
+446 FEAEVSGGRSGYI

-498 GRDAVNNKLWLQ
+498 GRDAVHNKLWLQ

-531 ATFKLQEV
+531 ASFRLQEV

-607 EYRMTSGTWT
+607 EYRMTSGSWT

-650 GTGQPGPPLITRTK
+650 GTGLPGPPLITRTK

-681 ARHIAVDWE
+681 ARRIAVDWE

-702 NVTICYHYFC
+702 NVTICYHYFR

-730 HVVDRLP
+730 HVVNHLP

-760 IIQTDEDVPGPI
+760 IIQTDEDVPGPV
-772 PAKSVKGTPFE
+772 PVNSLQGTSFE
-783 DKIFLNWKEP
+783 NKIFLNWKEP
-793 VDPNGIIT
+793 LDPNGVIT
-801 QYEVSYSSIQSFDP
+801 QYEVSYSSIRSFDP

-823 QTVSK
+823 QTVSN
-828 LWNSTHHVFSH
+828 LWNSTHHVFMH

-850 RASTIKGFG
+850 RASTVKGFG
-859 PATTI
+859 PATAI

-920 TKRETGAM
+920 TKREAGAM
-928 ECYQIPV
+928 ECYQVPV
-935 TYQTALSGGSPY
+935 TYQSALSGGAPY
-947 YFAAQLPP
+947 YFAAELPP

-993 SSVEKETKT
+993 SSVEKVT
-1002 QCVRIATKAAAT
+1002 AAT

-1061 KRKDAMGTTR
+1061 KRKDAMGNTR

-1103 SHNFSPRLPNDPLVP
+1103 QHNFSPRLPNDPLVP
-1118 TAVLGE
+1118 TAVLDE
-1124 DPNEN
+1124 QETPFRHEKIF
-1129 HSATAESSRLLDV
+1129 LL
-1142 PRYLC
+1142 LFFF
-1147 EGTES
+1147 
-1152 PYQTGQLHPAIR
+1152 Q
-1164 VADLLQH
+1164 
-1171 INLMKTSDSYG
+1171 
-1182 FKEEYESFFEGQSA
+1182 SFFEGQSA

-1204 QNRTKNRYGNII
+1204 QNRAKNRYGNII

-1242 DIWLYRDGYQRP
+1242 DVSIFIVRCGYQRP

-1278 QSACV
+1278 QSACI

-1309 DFKVTCVEVEPL
+1309 DFKVTCVEMEPL
-1321 AEYVVRTFTLGRR
+1321 AEYVVRTFTLERR

-1353 GVPYN
+1353 GVPYH

-1366 RRVKLSNP
+1366 RRVKFSNP

-1543 AAFIVTQHPLPN
+1543 AAFIVTQYPLPN

-1566 YGCTSLVMLNEVDL
+1566 YGCTSIVMLNEVDL
-1580 AQGCPQY
+1580 SQGCPQY
-1587 WPEEGILRYGPIQVE
+1587 WPEEGMLRYGPIQVE

-1640 ASHRDVPASKRSF
+1640 ASHREVPGSKRSF

-1717 PNMVET
+1717 PNMVEA